1 MKKRILSALLAL
13 VMVLALL
20 PATALAATAPNAS
33 SPGDSGRTNV
43 RYYDKKQPTLLDASG
58 QSIGPGWY
66 YQFQMDVGNNRKE
79 TRYAEITY
87 GVVSGNSTSGTW
99 YASADAALASQ
110 ASFTLLDN
118 QNISTLAKNLTV
130 DTNGHTLSITS
141 ADMTKVTSLTVT
153 DARYAAAQKAGLSGS
168 QGSVNWSINN
178 NSNGTQSFTLT
189 LRNGG
194 KLSGSVTL
202 INPANHTITMTD
214 YAQISGSVNMSGN
227 ATNTNAQN
235 VSLSNNCEITGK
247 VTLTGNSS
255 RVNVASSKLTGGLS
269 LTGTGTQLMVNGI
282 VSKVGA
288 VTLSSGTAT
297 TGANA
302 TVTISQGTVD
312 SIAQDS
318 TDKLKSPIKITV
330 GENGSV
336 SGATTIDKS
345 ATIIVN
351 QGTMGAVTLPS
362 GSLTVNGPS
371 ARLGALTLNGTG
383 NTTFKVAGTGNSITN
398 VSAGNGTSLSVDIAA
413 EISNT
418 FGAVSLNGYKG
429 HGIKGGTYTSTA
441 PTADALANSGNEALI
456 YQCVGGGST
465 TFYTSAQLA
474 DGLYK
479 QVTTTGT
486 LTIVGQDTNSTIKGV
501 ITFTRGTNEAGKL
514 NYYGVTTIAMLPN
527 KALGTVVATW
537 TDTTHG
543 NKTYNAGGSYDAP
556 QGGGNVTL
564 STQGASQVVTKINGL
579 GVLTTGDNA
588 NITASLNG
596 NVITLSGAVKPI
608 GGIASFQLN
617 LLTDLVNSDTQKQVE
632 IPVWVNYDTVNKR
645 TFFGNQANLTGGLTV
660 NADGSRLTLF
670 DGSTYYTLNGSGLR
684 VMDEN
689 FKTDVDPTGAVK
701 ATYTGTGDAATKQYV
716 ANLIQGT
723 LDEDTAASFD
733 WRRSTAVKQAVNAV
747 QAGITSSQVQ
757 NWRDQAQRKAWQN
770 HYSGSP
776 TKDQYTTDPV
786 SKDYTEVYLVPYL
799 NVTASKFNQNGTLT
813 AALSVYY
820 RVEVRKGSDATTAI
834 EVQAGRAL
842 GTLGEEF
849 DIGVVVKFG
858 GTLNTMLTAGNNNAY
873 MRQDDTYVYKNDS
886 DKAFT
891 ISHSGRTGLGT
902 IVIDQTAPLVML
914 ERNRGAT
921 NTTHVGKGQT
931 AYYTTL
937 QAAVNDTQPQPKN
950 HEDRITVLNGYK
962 ASDSIDVT
970 GLARTFYI
978 KAEGNTTLTRASNN
992 FTMTPDTTGSLWT
1005 VQLAKETATGTVAI
1019 YVTDVANGN
1028 ASASIVRAKAGDTV
1042 TITTNPNSGYYTLG
1056 VSAVG
1061 SNNTSIA
1068 VSGSGNSWSFKV
1080 PDNVVSVTVTPNFGV
1095 GGGQVSINVNNA
1107 TNGSATVSSG
1117 TNNVTQGSTITVYT
1131 VPRAGYRA
1139 TGVSVYFN
1147 NGTSVNATNTG
1158 TNTWVFTVPA
1168 GATTATVTPSFTVE
1182 TGLPFTDVGSNDF
1195 YLQYVNFVYK
1205 HGMMEGFG
1213 NKYTFNGNGNV
1224 TRAQIVLIL
1233 YRLSG
1238 SPSVSGVTKFSDVPA
1253 NQWYSAAV
1261 AWASNNNIVNGR
1273 SNSIFDPG
1281 TAVTRQELAAI
1292 LYRYNNYRGLSNGN
1306 LSNLSQFTDRGYVQ
1320 SYAKEAMQWA
1330 VGNGIIS
1337 GTTNTTLSPNGTAI
1351 RYQAAAMLTRYCQN
1365 FLKMS

>member
-20 PATALAATAPNAS
+20 PATVFAAAAETGKTS
-33 SPGDSGRTNV
+33 V
-43 RYYDKKQPTLLDASG
+43 RYYDKVQPNLLDESG
-58 QSIGPGWY
+58 QKIGPGWY
-66 YQFQMDVGNNRKE
+66 YQFQMDVSNNRKE
-79 TRYAEITY
+79 TRYAKVDT
-87 GVVSGNSTSGTW
+87 GVVTGTSTSGTW
-99 YASADAALASQ
+99 YESADAALAKGQ
-110 ASFTLLDN
+110 TSFTLLSD
-118 QNISTLAKNLTV
+118 QTISGTLDRNLTV
-130 DTNGHTLSITS
+130 DTNGRMLTVGN
-141 ADMTKVTSLTVT
+141 ADMAKVTSLTVT
-153 DARYAAAQKAGLSGS
+153 DARYAAAQKVGDNTVS
-168 QGSVNWSINN
+168 QGAVSWNLDTSGT
-178 NSNGTQSFTLT
+178 GTQSFTLT

-194 KLSGSVTL
+194 QLSGGVSLT
-202 INPANHTITMTD
+202 NPANHTITMTD
-214 YAQISGSVNMSGN
+214 YAKIGGNVTMSGN
-227 ATNTNAQN
+227 AATNANAQN
-235 VSLSNNCEITGK
+235 VSLSNYSKITGA
-247 VTLTGNSS
+247 VELTGNSS
-255 RVNVASSKLTGGLS
+255 RVNVASSEMGALTLK
-269 LTGTGTQLMVNGI
+269 GTGTQLTVNGI
-282 VSKVGA
+282 ISKVGA
-288 VTLSSGTAT
+288 VTLNSAQSKT
-297 TGANA
+297 TGTNA
-302 TVTISQGTVD
+302 TVNISQGQVE
-312 SIAQDS
+312 SITQTAD
-318 TDKLKSPIKITV
+318 DLKSNIKITV

-336 SGATTIDKS
+336 GTITIVNGADIT
-345 ATIIVN
+345 VN
-351 QGTMGAVTLPS
+351 QGSTGTITLPS
-362 GSLTVNGPS
+362 GTLTVNGPS
-371 ARLGALTLNGTG
+371 ARLGALNLNGTG
-383 NTTFKVAGTGNSITN
+383 NTTFKVAGTGNSITSVN
-398 VSAGNGTSLSVDIAA
+398 ASNGTSLKVDIAA

-418 FGAVSLNGYKG
+418 FGAVSLDGYKG

-456 YQCVGGGST
+456 YQATDSSKVT

-479 QVTTTGT
+479 QATKGGT
-486 LTIVGQDTNSTIKGV
+486 LTIVGQATTSSPSGV
-501 ITFTRGTNEAGKL
+501 ITFMRGTNKAGEL
-514 NYYGVTTIAMLPN
+514 NYYGVTTIPMLPN
-527 KALGTVVATW
+527 KALGTPVATW
-537 TDTTHG
+537 TDTTNK
-543 NKTYNAGGSYDAP
+543 NKTYNAGGSYDVP

-579 GVLTTGDNA
+579 STATGTDVNH

-596 NVITLSGAVKPI
+596 NVITLSGAVEPI
-608 GGIASFQLN
+608 GGIATFQLN
-617 LLTDLVNSDTQKQVE
+617 LLTDLVDENQKQVI
-632 IPVWVNYDTVNKR
+632 IPVWVNYNSVNKR
-645 TFFGNQANLTGGLTV
+645 TYFGNQTLDGGLTV

-689 FKTDVDPTGAVK
+689 FTTSAADDGGVV

-723 LDEDTAASFD
+723 GSSFN
-733 WRRSTAVKQAVNAV
+733 WKNSTAVKQAVNAV

-786 SKDYTEVYLVPYL
+786 SSGYTDVWLVPYL
-799 NVTASKFNQNGTLT
+799 NVTASKYNQNGTLT

-820 RVEVRKGSDATTAI
+820 RVEVRKGSDAATAI

-849 DIGVVVKFG
+849 GTGVVVKFSND
-858 GTLNTMLTAGNNNAY
+858 LNNQINLNGNNAY
-873 MRQDDTYVYKNDS
+873 MRQDDTYVYQNSS
-886 DKAFT
+886 DGFT

-914 ERNRGAT
+914 ERKSGAP
-921 NTTHVGKGQT
+921 NTTHVPAGT
-931 AYYTTL
+931 IAYYTTL

-950 HEDRITVLNGYK
+950 YEDVITVLNGYK

-1168 GATTATVTPSFTVE
+1168 GATTATVTPSFAVE

-1292 LYRYNNYRGLSNGN
+1292 LYRYNNYRGLGNGN

>member
-20 PATALAATAPNAS
+20 PATVFAAAAETGKTS
-33 SPGDSGRTNV
+33 V
-43 RYYDKKQPTLLDASG
+43 RYYDKVQTNLKHEDGTSEV
-58 QSIGPGWY
+58 GPGWY
-66 YQFQMDVGNNRKE
+66 YQFQYDLGSGKKE
-79 TRYAEITY
+79 TRYAPIGY
-87 GVVSGNSTSGTW
+87 GVVTGTSTSGTW
-99 YASADAALASQ
+99 YQDVNAALAKGQ
-110 ASFTLLDN
+110 TSFTLLNN
-118 QNISTLAKNLTV
+118 QNISGTLGRNLTV
-130 DTNGHTLSITS
+130 DTNGHTLTIGT
-141 ADMTKVTSLTVT
+141 ADMTKVTSLIVE
-153 DARYAAAQKAGLSGS
+153 DSQYAAAMKAGRSAD
-168 QGSVNWSINN
+168 QGAVNWDIV
-178 NSNGTQSFTLT
+178 NSGTGTQTFTLT
-189 LRNGG
+189 LRDGG
-194 KLSGSVTL
+194 QLSGRVQLT
-202 INPANHTITMTD
+202 NYANHTISMKD
-214 YAQISGSVNMSGN
+214 YAKLYGSVEMSGN
-227 ATNTNAQN
+227 ATTHANAQN
-235 VSLSNNCEITGK
+235 VSLSNNCKITGT
-247 VTLTGNSS
+247 VTLTGNST
-255 RVNVASSKLTGGLS
+255 RVSVTSSEMGALT

-282 VSKVGA
+282 ISKVGA
-288 VTLSSGTAT
+288 VTLSSGQSKT
-297 TGANA
+297 TGTNA
-302 TVTISQGTVD
+302 TVNISQGQVE
-312 SIAQDS
+312 SITQT
-318 TDKLKSPIKITV
+318 TDNLKSNIKITV
-330 GENGSV
+330 GENGSAGGITIKN
-336 SGATTIDKS
+336 GADIT
-345 ATIIVN
+345 VN
-351 QGTMGAVTLPS
+351 QGSTGAITLPS
-362 GSLTVNGPS
+362 GTLTVNGPS

-383 NTTFKVAGTGNSITN
+383 NTTFKVAGTGNSIN
-398 VSAGNGTSLSVDIAA
+398 SVSASNGASLKVDIAA

-418 FGAVSLNGYKG
+418 FGAVSLGGYKG

-456 YQCVGGGST
+456 YQATDSSNVT

-479 QVTTTGT
+479 QATKSGT
-486 LTIVGQDTNSTIKGV
+486 LTIVGQTTGAQGT
-501 ITFTRGTNEAGKL
+501 ITFKRGSDVAGVL
-514 NYYGVTTIAMLPN
+514 TYRGVTTIPMLPN
-527 KALGTVVATW
+527 KALGTPVATW
-537 TDTTHG
+537 TDTTNK
-543 NKTYNAGGSYDAP
+543 NKTYNAGGSYDVP
-556 QGGGNVTL
+556 QGVSGTNFVL
-564 STQGASQVVTKINGL
+564 ATQGASQVVTKINGL
-579 GVLTTGDNA
+579 NLATGTGANH

-596 NVITLSGAVKPI
+596 NVITLSGAVEPI

-617 LLTDLVNSDTQKQVE
+617 LLTDLVDENQKQVI
-632 IPVWVNYDTVNKR
+632 IPVWVNYNSVNKR
-645 TFFGNQANLTGGLTV
+645 TYFGNQTLDGGLTV

-689 FKTDVDPTGAVK
+689 FTTSAAGNGGVV

-723 LDEDTAASFD
+723 LDGDTAASFN
-733 WRRSTAVKQAVNAV
+733 WSCSTAVKQAVNAV

-776 TKDQYTTDPV
+776 TKDQYTTDRV

-799 NVTASKFNQNGTLT
+799 NVTASKFNRNGTLT

-820 RVEVRKGSDATTAI
+820 RVEVRKDGDATTAI

-858 GTLNTMLTAGNNNAY
+858 STLNAMLTAGNNNAY

-914 ERNRGAT
+914 ERDGDAT

-937 QAAVNDTQPQPKN
+937 QAAVNDTQPQPK
-950 HEDRITVLNGYK
+950 HYEDRITVLNGYK

>member
-20 PATALAATAPNAS
+20 PATVFAAAAETGKTS
-33 SPGDSGRTNV
+33 V
-43 RYYDKKQPTLLDASG
+43 RYYDKVQPNLLDESG
-58 QSIGPGWY
+58 QKIGPGWY
-66 YQFQMDVGNNRKE
+66 YQFQMDVSNNRKE
-79 TRYAEITY
+79 TRYAKVDT
-87 GVVSGNSTSGTW
+87 GVVTGTSTSGTW
-99 YASADAALASQ
+99 YESADAALAKGQ
-110 ASFTLLDN
+110 TSFTLLSD
-118 QNISTLAKNLTV
+118 QTISGTLDRNLTV
-130 DTNGHTLSITS
+130 DTNGRMLTVGN
-141 ADMTKVTSLTVT
+141 ADMAKVTSLTVT
-153 DARYAAAQKAGLSGS
+153 DARYAAAQKVGDNTVS
-168 QGSVNWSINN
+168 QGAVSWNLD
-178 NSNGTQSFTLT
+178 NSGTGTQSFTLT

-194 KLSGSVTL
+194 QLSGGVGLT
-202 INPANHTITMTD
+202 NPANHTITMTD
-214 YAQISGSVNMSGN
+214 YAKIGGNVTMSGN
-227 ATNTNAQN
+227 AATNANAQN
-235 VSLSNNCEITGK
+235 VSLSNYSKITGA
-247 VTLTGNSS
+247 VELTGNSS
-255 RVNVASSKLTGGLS
+255 RVNVASSEMGALTLK
-269 LTGTGTQLMVNGI
+269 GTGTQLTVNGI
-282 VSKVGA
+282 ISKVGA
-288 VTLSSGTAT
+288 VTLNSAQSKT
-297 TGANA
+297 TGTNA
-302 TVTISQGTVD
+302 TVNISQGQVE
-312 SIAQDS
+312 SITQTAD
-318 TDKLKSPIKITV
+318 DLKSNIKITV

-336 SGATTIDKS
+336 GTITIVNGADIT
-345 ATIIVN
+345 VN
-351 QGTMGAVTLPS
+351 QGSTGTITLPS
-362 GSLTVNGPS
+362 GTLTVNGPS
-371 ARLGALTLNGTG
+371 ARLGALNLNGTG
-383 NTTFKVAGTGNSITN
+383 NTTFKVAGTGNSITSVN
-398 VSAGNGTSLSVDIAA
+398 ASNGTSLKVDIAA

-418 FGAVSLNGYKG
+418 FGAVSLDGYKG

-456 YQCVGGGST
+456 YQATDSSKVT

-479 QVTTTGT
+479 QATKGGT
-486 LTIVGQDTNSTIKGV
+486 LTIVGQATTSSPSGV
-501 ITFTRGTNEAGKL
+501 ITFMRGTNKAGEL
-514 NYYGVTTIAMLPN
+514 NYYGVTTIPMLPN
-527 KALGTVVATW
+527 KALGTPVATW
-537 TDTTHG
+537 TDTTNK
-543 NKTYNAGGSYDAP
+543 NKTYNAGGSYDVP

-579 GVLTTGDNA
+579 STATGTDVNH

-596 NVITLSGAVKPI
+596 NVITLSGAVEPI
-608 GGIASFQLN
+608 GGIATFQLN
-617 LLTDLVNSDTQKQVE
+617 LLTDLVDENQKQVI
-632 IPVWVNYDTVNKR
+632 IPVWVNYNSVNKR
-645 TFFGNQANLTGGLTV
+645 TYFGNQTLDGGLTV

-689 FKTDVDPTGAVK
+689 FTTSAADDGGVV

-723 LDEDTAASFD
+723 GSSFN
-733 WRRSTAVKQAVNAV
+733 WKNSTAVKQAVNAV

-786 SKDYTEVYLVPYL
+786 SSGYTDVWLVPYL
-799 NVTASKFNQNGTLT
+799 NVTASKYNQNGTLT

-820 RVEVRKGSDATTAI
+820 RVEVRKGSDAATAI

-849 DIGVVVKFG
+849 GTGVVVKFSND
-858 GTLNTMLTAGNNNAY
+858 LNNQINLNGNNAY
-873 MRQDDTYVYKNDS
+873 MRQDDTYVYQNSS
-886 DKAFT
+886 DGFT

-914 ERNRGAT
+914 ERKSGAP
-921 NTTHVGKGQT
+921 NTTHVPAGT
-931 AYYTTL
+931 IAYYTTL

-950 HEDRITVLNGYK
+950 YEDVITVLNGYK

-1168 GATTATVTPSFTVE
+1168 GATTATVTPSFAVE

-1292 LYRYNNYRGLSNGN
+1292 LYRYNNYRGLGNGN

>member
-20 PATALAATAPNAS
+20 PATVFAAAAETGKTS
-33 SPGDSGRTNV
+33 V
-43 RYYDKKQPTLLDASG
+43 RYYDKVQPNLLDESG
-58 QSIGPGWY
+58 QKIGPGWY
-66 YQFQMDVGNNRKE
+66 YQFQMDVSNNRKE
-79 TRYAEITY
+79 TRYAKVDT
-87 GVVSGNSTSGTW
+87 GVVTGTSTSGTW
-99 YASADAALASQ
+99 YESADAALAKGQ
-110 ASFTLLDN
+110 TSFTLLSD
-118 QNISTLAKNLTV
+118 QTISGTLDRNLTV
-130 DTNGHTLSITS
+130 DTNGRMLTVGN
-141 ADMTKVTSLTVT
+141 ADMAKVTSLTVT
-153 DARYAAAQKAGLSGS
+153 DARYAAAQKVGDNTVS
-168 QGSVNWSINN
+168 QGAVSWNLD
-178 NSNGTQSFTLT
+178 NSGTGTQSFTLT

-194 KLSGSVTL
+194 QLSGSVSLT
-202 INPANHTITMTD
+202 NPANHTITMTD
-214 YAQISGSVNMSGN
+214 YAKIGGNVTMSGN
-227 ATNTNAQN
+227 AATNANAQN
-235 VSLSNNCEITGK
+235 VSLSNYSKITGA
-247 VTLTGNSS
+247 VELTGNSS
-255 RVNVASSKLTGGLS
+255 RVNVASSEMGALTLK
-269 LTGTGTQLMVNGI
+269 GTGTQLTVNGI
-282 VSKVGA
+282 ISKVGA
-288 VTLSSGTAT
+288 VTLNSAQSKT
-297 TGANA
+297 TGTNA
-302 TVTISQGTVD
+302 TVNISQGQVE
-312 SIAQDS
+312 SITQTAD
-318 TDKLKSPIKITV
+318 DLKSNIKITV

-336 SGATTIDKS
+336 GTITIVNGADIT
-345 ATIIVN
+345 VN
-351 QGTMGAVTLPS
+351 QGSTGTITLPS
-362 GSLTVNGPS
+362 GTLTVNGPS
-371 ARLGALTLNGTG
+371 ARLGALNLNGTG
-383 NTTFKVAGTGNSITN
+383 NTTFKVAGTGNSITSVN
-398 VSAGNGTSLSVDIAA
+398 ASNGTSLKVDIAA

-418 FGAVSLNGYKG
+418 FGAVSLDGYKG

-456 YQCVGGGST
+456 YQATDSSKVT

-479 QVTTTGT
+479 QATKGGT
-486 LTIVGQDTNSTIKGV
+486 LTIVGQATTSSPSGV
-501 ITFTRGTNEAGKL
+501 ITFMRGTNKAGEL
-514 NYYGVTTIAMLPN
+514 NYYGVTTIPMLPN
-527 KALGTVVATW
+527 KALGTPVATW
-537 TDTTHG
+537 TDTTNK
-543 NKTYNAGGSYDAP
+543 NKTYNAGGSYDVP

-579 GVLTTGDNA
+579 STATGTDVNH

-596 NVITLSGAVKPI
+596 NVITLSGAVEPI
-608 GGIASFQLN
+608 GGIATFQLN
-617 LLTDLVNSDTQKQVE
+617 LLTDLVDENQKQVI
-632 IPVWVNYDTVNKR
+632 IPVWVNYNSVNKR
-645 TFFGNQANLTGGLTV
+645 TYFGNQTLDGGLTV

-689 FKTDVDPTGAVK
+689 FTTSAADDGGVV

-723 LDEDTAASFD
+723 GSSFN
-733 WRRSTAVKQAVNAV
+733 WKNSTAVKQAVNAV

-786 SKDYTEVYLVPYL
+786 SSGYTDVWLVPYL
-799 NVTASKFNQNGTLT
+799 NVTASKYNQNGTLT

-820 RVEVRKGSDATTAI
+820 RVEVRKGSDAATAI

-849 DIGVVVKFG
+849 GTGVVVKFSND
-858 GTLNTMLTAGNNNAY
+858 LNNQINLNGNNAY
-873 MRQDDTYVYKNDS
+873 MRQDDTYVYQNSS
-886 DKAFT
+886 DGFT

-914 ERNRGAT
+914 ERKSGAP
-921 NTTHVGKGQT
+921 NTTHVPAGT
-931 AYYTTL
+931 IAYYTTL

-950 HEDRITVLNGYK
+950 YEDVITVLNGYK

-1168 GATTATVTPSFTVE
+1168 GATTATVTPSFAVE

-1292 LYRYNNYRGLSNGN
+1292 LYRYNNYRGLGNGN

>member
-20 PATALAATAPNAS
+20 PATAFAATSAE
-33 SPGDSGRTNV
+33 SGRTSV
-43 RYYDKKQPTLLDASG
+43 RYYDKIQPTLLDAG
-58 QSIGPGWY
+58 GAPIGPGWY
-66 YQFQMDVGNNRKE
+66 YQFQMNVGSNRKE
-79 TRYAEITY
+79 TRYAQVNSGVIT
-87 GVVSGNSTSGTW
+87 GTSTSGTW
-99 YASADAALASQ
+99 YESAQAALDKGQ
-110 ASFTLLDN
+110 ASFTLLGN
-118 QNISTLAKNLTV
+118 ESISGLSRNLTV
-130 DTNGHTLSITS
+130 DTNGHTLTIGT
-141 ADMTKVTSLTVT
+141 ADMTKVTSLIVE
-153 DARYAAAQKAGLSGS
+153 DSQYATAMKAGRSAD
-168 QGSVNWSINN
+168 QGAVNWNIV
-178 NSNGTQSFTLT
+178 NSGTGTQTFTLT
-189 LRNGG
+189 LRDGG
-194 KLSGSVTL
+194 QLSGGVQLT
-202 INPANHTITMTD
+202 NYANHTISMKD
-214 YAQISGSVNMSGN
+214 YAKLHGSVEMSGN
-227 ATNTNAQN
+227 ATTHANAQN
-235 VSLSNNCEITGK
+235 VTLDNHSEITGT
-247 VTLTGNSS
+247 VTLTGNST
-255 RVNVASSKLTGGLS
+255 RVSVTSSKMGALT
-269 LTGTGTQLMVNGI
+269 LTGTGTQLAVNGI
-282 VSKVGA
+282 ISEVGA
-288 VTLSSGTAT
+288 VTLSSGQLKD
-297 TGANA
+297 TGTNA
-302 TVTISQGTVD
+302 TVNISQGHVE
-312 SIAQDS
+312 SITQT
-318 TDKLKSPIKITV
+318 TDNLKSNIKITV
-330 GENGSV
+330 GENGTV
-336 SGATTIDKS
+336 AG
-345 ATIIVN
+345 ATIIKNNADIVVN
-351 QGTMGAVTLPS
+351 RGKMGSVTLPT

-371 ARLGALTLNGTG
+371 ASLGALNLNDGG
-383 NTTFKVAGTGNSITN
+383 NTTFKVTGSGNAIES
-398 VSAGNGTSLSVDIAA
+398 VSASNGASLKVDIAA
-413 EISNT
+413 EPTNT
-418 FGAVSLNGYKG
+418 FGNVTLTGYKG
-429 HGIKGGTYTSTA
+429 HGIKGGTYTGIA

-479 QVTTTGT
+479 QATTKGT
-486 LTIVGQDTNSTIKGV
+486 LTIVGQTAGSTPAGT
-501 ITFTRGTNEAGKL
+501 ITFMRGTNTAGVL
-514 NYYGVTTIAMLPN
+514 NYYGVTTIARLPD
-527 KALGTVVATW
+527 KALGTPVATW
-537 TDTTHG
+537 TDKS
-543 NKTYNAGGSYDAP
+543 NRTYNAGSSYDVP
-556 QGGGNVTL
+556 QNGGNVTL
-564 STQGASQVVTKINGL
+564 TTQGASQVVTKINGVKAS
-579 GVLTTGDNA
+579 GVNG
-588 NITASLNG
+588 NITVSLNG
-596 NVITLSGAVKPI
+596 NVITLSGAVNPI
-608 GGIASFQLN
+608 GGIASFELK
-617 LLTDLVNSDTQKQVE
+617 LLTDLVDDNQRQVE
-632 IPVWVNYDTVNKR
+632 IPVWVNYDSVNGR
-645 TFFGNQANLTGGLTV
+645 TYFGNQYDTLTGGLTV

-689 FKTDVDPTGAVK
+689 FTTTVDAAGKVK
-701 ATYTGTGDAATKQYV
+701 ATYTGQGDAATKQYV
-716 ANLIQGT
+716 ADLIENDGS
-723 LDEDTAASFD
+723 SFD
-733 WRRSTAVKQAVNAV
+733 WSGSTAVKQAVNAV
-747 QAGITSSQVQ
+747 QAGITSSQIQ

-770 HYSGSP
+770 TYAGSP
-776 TKDQYTTDPV
+776 TKDKYTTDEA
-786 SKDYTEVYLVPYL
+786 SKYYTEVVLVPYL
-799 NVTASKFNQNGTLT
+799 NVTASNFNQNGTLT

-820 RVEVRKGSDATTAI
+820 RVEVKSTKAGQNPI
-834 EVQAGRAL
+834 EVQAGRAMSN
-842 GTLGEEF
+842 LGEELGT
-849 DIGVVVKFG
+849 GVVVKFSDE
-858 GTLNTMLTAGNNNAY
+858 LNKVLTSNGANNAY
-873 MRQDDTYVYKNDS
+873 MRQDDTYVYKNGTGNV
-886 DKAFT
+886 FT

-914 ERNRGAT
+914 ERSNGAT
-921 NTTHVGKGQT
+921 NTTHVPAGAI

>member
-20 PATALAATAPNAS
+20 PATVFAAAVAETGKTS
-33 SPGDSGRTNV
+33 V
-43 RYYDKKQPTLLDASG
+43 RYYDKVQPNLLDESG
-58 QSIGPGWY
+58 QKIGPGWY

-79 TRYAEITY
+79 TRYAKVDT
-87 GVVSGNSTSGTW
+87 GVVTGTSTSGTW
-99 YASADAALASQ
+99 YESADAALAKGQ
-110 ASFTLLDN
+110 TSFTLLSN
-118 QNISTLAKNLTV
+118 QTISGLNRNLTV
-130 DTNGHTLSITS
+130 DTNGSTLNISG

-153 DARYAAAQKAGLSGS
+153 DARYAAAQKVGDNTVS
-168 QGSVNWSINN
+168 QGAVSWNLD
-178 NSNGTQSFTLT
+178 NSGTGTQSFTLT

-194 KLSGSVTL
+194 QLSGGVSLT
-202 INPANHTITMTD
+202 NPANHTITMTD
-214 YAQISGSVNMSGN
+214 YAKIEGSVTMSGN
-227 ATNTNAQN
+227 AATNANAQN
-235 VSLSNNCEITGK
+235 VSLSNYSKITGA
-247 VTLTGNSS
+247 VELTGNSS
-255 RVNVASSKLTGGLS
+255 RVNVASSEMGALTLK
-269 LTGTGTQLMVNGI
+269 GTGTQLTVNGI
-282 VSKVGA
+282 ISKVGA
-288 VTLSSGTAT
+288 VTLNSDQSKT
-297 TGANA
+297 TGTNA
-302 TVTISQGTVD
+302 TVNISQGQVE
-312 SIAQDS
+312 SITQT
-318 TDKLKSPIKITV
+318 TDDLKSNIKITV

-336 SGATTIDKS
+336 GAIMIVNGADIT
-345 ATIIVN
+345 VN
-351 QGTMGAVTLPS
+351 QGSTGAITLPS
-362 GSLTVNGPS
+362 GTLTVNGPS
-371 ARLGALTLNGTG
+371 ARLGALTLNSTG
-383 NTTFKVAGTGNSITN
+383 NTTFKVAGTGNSITSVN
-398 VSAGNGTSLSVDIAA
+398 ASNGTSLKVDIAA

-418 FGAVSLNGYKG
+418 FGAVSLDGYKG
-429 HGIKGGTYTSTA
+429 HGIKGGTYTGTA

-645 TFFGNQANLTGGLTV
+645 TFFGNQVNLTGGLTV

-689 FKTDVDPTGAVK
+689 FKTDVDPAGAVK

-723 LDEDTAASFD
+723 LDGDTAASFD
-733 WRRSTAVKQAVNAV
+733 WSRSTAVKQAVNAV

-799 NVTASKFNQNGTLT
+799 NVTASKYNQNGTLT

-820 RVEVRKGSDATTAI
+820 RVEVRKGNDADTAI

-849 DIGVVVKFG
+849 DTGVVVKFG
-858 GTLNTMLTAGNNNAY
+858 STLNTMLTAGNNNAY
-873 MRQDDTYVYKNDS
+873 MRQDDTYVYKNDAT
-886 DKAFT
+886 DGNKFT

-914 ERNRGAT
+914 ERSRGAT
-921 NTTHVGKGQT
+921 NTTHVPAGAI

-937 QAAVNDTQPQPKN
+937 QAAVNDTQPQPKD
-950 HEDRITVLNGYK
+950 HVDRITVLNGYK

-1337 GTTNTTLSPNGTAI
+1337 GTTNTTLSPTGTAI

>member
-20 PATALAATAPNAS
+20 PATVFAAAAETGKTS
-33 SPGDSGRTNV
+33 V
-43 RYYDKKQPTLLDASG
+43 RYYDKVQPNLKHESEG
-58 QSIGPGWY
+58 QDVGPGWF
-66 YQFQMDVGNNRKE
+66 FQTQVTLSDGKKE
-79 TRYAEITY
+79 TRYAEVTY
-87 GVVSGNSTSGTW
+87 GVVTGTSTSGTW
-99 YASADAALASQ
+99 YQDVDAALAKGQ
-110 ASFTLLDN
+110 TSFTLLSG
-118 QNISTLAKNLTV
+118 QTISGTLDRNLTV

-141 ADMTKVTSLTVT
+141 ADMTKVTSLIVE
-153 DARYAAAQKAGLSGS
+153 DSQYAAAQKAGLSGS

-178 NSNGTQSFTLT
+178 DSNGTQSFTLT

-255 RVNVASSKLTGGLS
+255 RVNVASSKLTGGLN

-318 TDKLKSPIKITV
+318 ADKLKSPIKITV

-351 QGTMGAVTLPS
+351 QGTMGAVALPS

-371 ARLGALTLNGTG
+371 ARLGTLTLIGTG
-383 NTTFKVAGTGNSITN
+383 NTTFKVAGTGNSITS
-398 VSAGNGTSLSVDIAA
+398 VSASNGTSLKVDIAA

-418 FGAVSLNGYKG
+418 FGDVRLDGYKG
-429 HGIKGGTYTSTA
+429 HGIKGGTYTGTA

-456 YQCVGGGST
+456 YRATDNSNVT

-479 QVTTTGT
+479 QATKGGT
-486 LTIVGQDTNSTIKGV
+486 LTIVGQTAGTSGT
-501 ITFTRGTNEAGKL
+501 ITFKRGSDVAGVL
-514 NYYGVTTIAMLPN
+514 TYQGVTTIPMLPN
-527 KALGTVVATW
+527 KALGTPVATW
-537 TDTTHG
+537 TDTTNK
-543 NKTYNAGGSYDAP
+543 NKTYNAGGSYDVP
-556 QGGGNVTL
+556 QGVSGTNFVL
-564 STQGASQVVTKINGL
+564 ATQGASQVVTKINGL
-579 GVLTTGDNA
+579 NLATGTGANH

-596 NVITLSGAVKPI
+596 NVITLSGAVEPI

-617 LLTDLVNSDTQKQVE
+617 LLTDLVDENQRQVI
-632 IPVWVNYDTVNKR
+632 IPVWVNYNSVNKR
-645 TFFGNQANLTGGLTV
+645 TYFGNQTLDGGLTV

-689 FKTDVDPTGAVK
+689 FTTSAADDGGVV

-723 LDEDTAASFD
+723 GSSFN
-733 WRRSTAVKQAVNAV
+733 WKNSTAVKQAVNAV

-786 SKDYTEVYLVPYL
+786 SSGYTQVWLVPYL
-799 NVTASKFNQNGTLT
+799 NVTASKYNQNGTLT

-820 RVEVRKGSDATTAI
+820 RVEVRDTNGGKPI

-849 DIGVVVKFG
+849 GTGVVVKFSDE
-858 GTLNTMLTAGNNNAY
+858 LNKVLTSNGNNNAY
-873 MRQDDTYVYKNDS
+873 MRQDDTYVYKNGTGNV
-886 DKAFT
+886 FT

-914 ERNRGAT
+914 ERSNGAM
-921 NTTHVGKGQT
+921 NTTHVGEGKT

>member
-20 PATALAATAPNAS
+20 PATVFAAAAAETGKTS
-33 SPGDSGRTNV
+33 V
-43 RYYDKKQPTLLDASG
+43 RYYDKVQPNLLDGNG
-58 QSIGPGWY
+58 QKIGPGWY
-66 YQFQMDVGNNRKE
+66 YQFQMDVDNNRKE
-79 TRYAEITY
+79 TRYAKVDT
-87 GVVSGNSTSGTW
+87 GVVTGTSTSGTW
-99 YASADAALASQ
+99 YESAEAALAKGQ
-110 ASFTLLDN
+110 TSFTLLND
-118 QNISTLAKNLTV
+118 QTISGLSRNLTV
-130 DTNGHTLSITS
+130 DTNGRTLYISG

-178 NSNGTQSFTLT
+178 DSNGTQSFTLT

-227 ATNTNAQN
+227 AATNANAQN
-235 VSLSNNCEITGK
+235 VSLSNYSKITGT

-255 RVNVASSKLTGGLS
+255 RVNVASSEMGDLTLK
-269 LTGTGTQLMVNGI
+269 GTGTQLTVNGI
-282 VSKVGA
+282 ISKVGA
-288 VTLSSGTAT
+288 VALNSAQSKT
-297 TGANA
+297 TGTNA
-302 TVTISQGTVD
+302 TVNISQGRVE
-312 SIAQDS
+312 SITQT
-318 TDKLKSPIKITV
+318 TDDLKSNIKITV

-336 SGATTIDKS
+336 GAIMIVNGADIT
-345 ATIIVN
+345 VN
-351 QGTMGAVTLPS
+351 QGSTGAITLPS
-362 GSLTVNGPS
+362 GTLTVNGPS
-371 ARLGALTLNGTG
+371 ARLGALTLNSTG
-383 NTTFKVAGTGNSITN
+383 NTTFKVAGTGNSIASVT
-398 VSAGNGTSLSVDIAA
+398 AQKGTSLKVDIAA

-418 FGAVSLNGYKG
+418 FGAVSLDGYKG
-429 HGIKGGTYTSTA
+429 HGIKGGTYKGTA

-456 YQCVGGGST
+456 YQATDDSSVT

-479 QVTTTGT
+479 QATKGGT
-486 LTIVGQDTNSTIKGV
+486 LTIVGQATTSSPSGV
-501 ITFTRGTNEAGKL
+501 ITFMRGTNKAGEL
-514 NYYGVTTIAMLPN
+514 NYYGVTTIPMLPN
-527 KALGTVVATW
+527 KALGTPVATW
-537 TDTTHG
+537 TDTSNQ
-543 NKTYNAGGSYDAP
+543 NKTYNAGGSYDVP
-556 QGGGNVTL
+556 QGGGNVIL

-579 GVLTTGDNA
+579 NLATGTGANH

-596 NVITLSGAVKPI
+596 NVITLSGAVEPI

-617 LLTDLVNSDTQKQVE
+617 LLTDLVDNDQKQII
-632 IPVWVNYDTVNKR
+632 IPVWVNYNSVNKR
-645 TFFGNQANLTGGLTV
+645 TYFGNQTLDGGLTV

-689 FKTDVDPTGAVK
+689 FTTSAATDGGVV

-723 LDEDTAASFD
+723 GSSFN
-733 WRRSTAVKQAVNAV
+733 WNNSTAVKQAVNAV

-776 TKDQYTTDPV
+776 TKDQYTTDSV
-786 SKDYTEVYLVPYL
+786 SSGYTQVWLVPYL
-799 NVTASKFNQNGTLT
+799 NVTASKYNQNGTLT

-820 RVEVRKGSDATTAI
+820 RVEVRDTNGGKPI

-849 DIGVVVKFG
+849 GTGVVVKFSND
-858 GTLNTMLTAGNNNAY
+858 LNSQINLNGNNAY
-873 MRQDDTYVYKNDS
+873 MRQDDTYVYQNSS
-886 DKAFT
+886 DGFT

-914 ERNRGAT
+914 ERSNGAT

>member
-20 PATALAATAPNAS
+20 PATVFAAAAAETGKTS
-33 SPGDSGRTNV
+33 V
-43 RYYDKKQPTLLDASG
+43 RYYDKVQPNLLDGNG
-58 QSIGPGWY
+58 QKIGPGWY
-66 YQFQMDVGNNRKE
+66 YQFQMDVDNNRKE
-79 TRYAEITY
+79 TRYAKVDT
-87 GVVSGNSTSGTW
+87 GVVTGTSTSGTW
-99 YASADAALASQ
+99 YESAEAALAKGQ
-110 ASFTLLDN
+110 TSFTLLND
-118 QNISTLAKNLTV
+118 QTISGLSRNLTV
-130 DTNGHTLSITS
+130 DTNGHMLTVSN
-141 ADMTKVTSLTVT
+141 ADMAKVTSLTVT

-178 NSNGTQSFTLT
+178 DSNGTQSFTLT

-202 INPANHTITMTD
+202 TNPANHTITMTD
-214 YAQISGSVNMSGN
+214 YAKIEGSVTMSGN
-227 ATNTNAQN
+227 AATNANAQN
-235 VSLSNNCEITGK
+235 VSLSNNCEITQL

-255 RVNVASSKLTGGLS
+255 RVNVASSEMGALTLK
-269 LTGTGTQLMVNGI
+269 GTGTQLMVNGI
-282 VSKVGA
+282 ISKVGA
-288 VTLSSGTAT
+288 VTLNSAQSKT
-297 TGANA
+297 TGTNA
-302 TVTISQGTVD
+302 TVNISQGQVK
-312 SIAQDS
+312 SITQTAD
-318 TDKLKSPIKITV
+318 DLKSNIKITV

-336 SGATTIDKS
+336 GAITIVNGADI
-345 ATIIVN
+345 TVN
-351 QGTMGAVTLPS
+351 QGSTGDITLPS
-362 GSLTVNGPS
+362 GTLTVNGPS

-383 NTTFKVAGTGNSITN
+383 NTTFKVAGTGNSITS
-398 VSAGNGTSLSVDIAA
+398 VSASNGTSLKVDIAA

-418 FGAVSLNGYKG
+418 FGDVRLDGYKG
-429 HGIKGGTYTSTA
+429 HGIKGGTYTRIA

-486 LTIVGQDTNSTIKGV
+486 LTIVGQGTNSRIKGV

-596 NVITLSGAVKPI
+596 NVITLSGAVKPT

-617 LLTDLVNSDTQKQVE
+617 LLTDLVDSDTQKQVE
-632 IPVWVNYDTVNKR
+632 IPVWVNYNTVNKR
-645 TFFGNQANLTGGLTV
+645 TFFGNQVNLTGGLTV

-689 FKTDVDPTGAVK
+689 FKTDVDPAGAVK

-723 LDEDTAASFD
+723 LDGDTAASFD
-733 WRRSTAVKQAVNAV
+733 WSRSTAVKQAVNAV

-776 TKDQYTTDPV
+776 TKDQYTTDSV

-858 GTLNTMLTAGNNNAY
+858 STLNTMLTAGNNNAY
-873 MRQDDTYVYKNDS
+873 MRQDDTYVYKNDAT
-886 DKAFT
+886 DGNKFT

-914 ERNRGAT
+914 ERSNGAT

>member
-20 PATALAATAPNAS
+20 PATVFAAAVAETGKTS
-33 SPGDSGRTNV
+33 V
-43 RYYDKKQPTLLDASG
+43 RYYDKVQPNLLDESG
-58 QSIGPGWY
+58 QKIGPGWY
-66 YQFQMDVGNNRKE
+66 YQFQMDVDNNRKE
-79 TRYAEITY
+79 TRYAKVDT
-87 GVVSGNSTSGTW
+87 GVVTGTSTSGTW
-99 YASADAALASQ
+99 YESADAALAKGQ
-110 ASFTLLDN
+110 TSFTLLSN
-118 QNISTLAKNLTV
+118 QTINNLNRNLTV
-130 DTNGHTLSITS
+130 DTNGYTLTIGT

-153 DARYAAAQKAGLSGS
+153 DARYAAAMKAGRSAD
-168 QGSVNWSINN
+168 QGAVNWSINN
-178 NSNGTQSFTLT
+178 NGTGTQSFTLT

-202 INPANHTITMTD
+202 TNPANHTITMTD
-214 YAQISGSVNMSGN
+214 YAEITSNVTMSGN
-227 ATNTNAQN
+227 AATNANAQN
-235 VSLSNNCEITGK
+235 VSLSNYSKITGA
-247 VTLTGNSS
+247 VELTGNSS
-255 RVNVASSKLTGGLS
+255 RVNVASSEMGALTLK
-269 LTGTGTQLMVNGI
+269 GTGTQLTVNGI
-282 VSKVGA
+282 ISKVGA
-288 VTLSSGTAT
+288 VTLNSAQSKT
-297 TGANA
+297 TGTNA
-302 TVTISQGTVD
+302 TVNISQGSVG
-312 SIAQDS
+312 SITQSADE
-318 TDKLKSPIKITV
+318 LKSNIKITV
-330 GENGSV
+330 GENGSAGNIRIEN
-336 SGATTIDKS
+336 GADIT
-345 ATIIVN
+345 VN
-351 QGTMGAVTLPS
+351 QGSAGDITLPS
-362 GSLTVNGPS
+362 GTLTVNGPS
-371 ARLGALTLNGTG
+371 ARLGALNLNGTG
-383 NTTFKVAGTGNSITN
+383 NTTFKVAGTGNSITS
-398 VSAGNGTSLSVDIAA
+398 VSASNGTSLKVDIAA

-418 FGAVSLNGYKG
+418 FGAVSLDGYKG
-429 HGIKGGTYTSTA
+429 HGIKGGTYKGTA

-456 YQCVGGGST
+456 YQATDSSEVT

-479 QVTTTGT
+479 QATKGGT
-486 LTIVGQDTNSTIKGV
+486 LTIVGQAATSSPSGV
-501 ITFTRGTNEAGKL
+501 ITFMRGTNKAGEL
-514 NYYGVTTIAMLPN
+514 NYYGVTTIPMLPN
-527 KALGTVVATW
+527 KALGTPVATW
-537 TDTTHG
+537 TDTTNK
-543 NKTYNAGGSYDAP
+543 NKTYNAGGSYDVP

-579 GVLTTGDNA
+579 NTATGTGANH

-596 NVITLSGAVKPI
+596 NVITLSGAVEPI
-608 GGIASFQLN
+608 GGIATFQLN
-617 LLTDLVNSDTQKQVE
+617 LLTDLVDENQKQVI
-632 IPVWVNYDTVNKR
+632 IPVWVNYNSVNKR
-645 TFFGNQANLTGGLTV
+645 TYFGNQTLDGGLTV

-689 FKTDVDPTGAVK
+689 FKTDVDPAGAVK

-723 LDEDTAASFD
+723 LSGDTPASFD
-733 WRRSTAVKQAVNAV
+733 WSNSTAVKQAVNAV

-820 RVEVRKGSDATTAI
+820 RVEVRKGSGATTAI

-858 GTLNTMLTAGNNNAY
+858 STLNTMLTAGNNNAY
-873 MRQDDTYVYKNDS
+873 MRQDDTYVYKNGTGN
-886 DKAFT
+886 AFT

-914 ERNRGAT
+914 ERSRGAT
-921 NTTHVGKGQT
+921 NTTHVPAGAI

-937 QAAVNDTQPQPKN
+937 QAAVNDTQPQPKD
-950 HEDRITVLNGYK
+950 HVDRITVLNGYK

>member
-20 PATALAATAPNAS
+20 PATVFAAAAETGKTS
-33 SPGDSGRTNV
+33 V
-43 RYYDKKQPTLLDASG
+43 RYYDKVQTNLKHEDGTSEV
-58 QSIGPGWY
+58 GPGWY
-66 YQFQMDVGNNRKE
+66 YQFQHDLGGGKKE
-79 TRYAEITY
+79 TRYAPINN
-87 GVVSGNSTSGTW
+87 GVVTGTSTSGTW
-99 YASADAALASQ
+99 YESAEAALAKGQ
-110 ASFTLLDN
+110 TSFTLLGDES
-118 QNISTLAKNLTV
+118 ISVLSRNLTV
-130 DTNGHTLSITS
+130 DTNGQTLTVGS

-153 DARYAAAQKAGLSGS
+153 DARYAAAMKAGDTTKTQGAVRWDIANSGA
-168 QGSVNWSINN
+168 
-178 NSNGTQSFTLT
+178 GTQSFTLT

-194 KLSGSVTL
+194 QLSGNVSLT
-202 INPANHTITMTD
+202 NPANHTITMTD
-214 YAQISGSVNMSGN
+214 YAKIEGSVTMSGN
-227 ATNTNAQN
+227 ATTNANAQN
-235 VSLSNNCEITGK
+235 VSLSNHSTITGS
-247 VTLTGNSS
+247 VELTGNSS
-255 RVNVASSKLTGGLS
+255 RVNVASSEMGALTLK
-269 LTGTGTQLMVNGI
+269 GTGTQLTVNGI
-282 VSKVGA
+282 ISKVGA
-288 VTLSSGTAT
+288 VTLNSDQSKT
-297 TGANA
+297 TGTNA
-302 TVTISQGTVD
+302 TVNISQGRVE
-312 SIAQDS
+312 SITQT
-318 TDKLKSPIKITV
+318 TDDLKSNIKITV

-336 SGATTIDKS
+336 GAITIVNGADI
-345 ATIIVN
+345 TVN
-351 QGTMGAVTLPS
+351 QGSTGAITLPS
-362 GSLTVNGPS
+362 GTLTVNGPS
-371 ARLGALTLNGTG
+371 ARLGVLTLNGTG
-383 NTTFKVAGTGNSITN
+383 NTTFKVAGTGNSIAS
-398 VSAGNGTSLSVDIAA
+398 VSAQKGTSLKVDIAA

-418 FGAVSLNGYKG
+418 FGAVSLDGYKG

-456 YQCVGGGST
+456 YQATDSSNVT

-479 QVTTTGT
+479 QATKGGT
-486 LTIVGQDTNSTIKGV
+486 LTIVGQATTSSPSGV
-501 ITFTRGTNEAGKL
+501 ITFMRGTNKAGEL
-514 NYYGVTTIAMLPN
+514 NYYGVTTIPMLPN
-527 KALGTVVATW
+527 KALGTPVATW
-537 TDTTHG
+537 TDTTNK
-543 NKTYNAGGSYDAP
+543 NKTYNAGGSYDVP

-579 GVLTTGDNA
+579 STATGTGVNH

-596 NVITLSGAVKPI
+596 NVITLSGAVEPI
-608 GGIASFQLN
+608 GGIATFQLN
-617 LLTDLVNSDTQKQVE
+617 LLTDLVDENQKQVI
-632 IPVWVNYDTVNKR
+632 IPVWVNYNSVNKR
-645 TFFGNQANLTGGLTV
+645 TYFGNQTLDGGLTV

-689 FKTDVDPTGAVK
+689 FTTSAADDGGVV

-723 LDEDTAASFD
+723 GSSFN
-733 WRRSTAVKQAVNAV
+733 WNNSTAVKQAVNAV

-786 SKDYTEVYLVPYL
+786 SSGYTDVWLVPYL
-799 NVTASKFNQNGTLT
+799 NVTASKYNQNGTLT

-820 RVEVRKGSDATTAI
+820 RVEVRKGNDAATAI

-849 DIGVVVKFG
+849 GTGVVVKFSND
-858 GTLNTMLTAGNNNAY
+858 LNTQINLNGNNAY
-873 MRQDDTYVYKNDS
+873 MRQDDTYVYQNSS
-886 DKAFT
+886 DGFT

-914 ERNRGAT
+914 ERSRGAT
-921 NTTHVGKGQT
+921 NTTHVPAGAI

-937 QAAVNDTQPQPKN
+937 QAAVNDTQPQPKD

>member
-20 PATALAATAPNAS
+20 PATAFAATSAE
-33 SPGDSGRTNV
+33 SGRTSV
-43 RYYDKKQPTLLDASG
+43 RYYDKIQPTLLDAG
-58 QSIGPGWY
+58 GAPIGPGWY
-66 YQFQMDVGNNRKE
+66 YQFQMNVGSNRKE
-79 TRYAEITY
+79 TRYAQVNSGVIT
-87 GVVSGNSTSGTW
+87 GTSTSGTW
-99 YASADAALASQ
+99 YESAQAALDKGQ
-110 ASFTLLDN
+110 ASFTLLGN
-118 QNISTLAKNLTV
+118 ESISGLSRNLTV
-130 DTNGHTLSITS
+130 DTNGHTLTIGI
-141 ADMTKVTSLTVT
+141 ADMTKVTSLIVE
-153 DARYAAAQKAGLSGS
+153 DSQYATAMKAGLSGS

-178 NSNGTQSFTLT
+178 DSNGTQSFTLT

-235 VSLSNNCEITGK
+235 VSLSNNCEITQL

-255 RVNVASSKLTGGLS
+255 RVNVASSKLTGGLN

-282 VSKVGA
+282 VSNVGA

-302 TVTISQGTVD
+302 TVNISQGTVA
-312 SIAQDS
+312 SINQANAP
-318 TDKLKSPIKITV
+318 LKSNIKITV

-336 SGATTIDKS
+336 GAITIENGADI
-345 ATIIVN
+345 TVN
-351 QGTMGAVTLPS
+351 QGSTGAVTLPS
-362 GSLTVNGPS
+362 GTLTVNGPS

-383 NTTFKVAGTGNSITN
+383 NTTFKVAGTGNSIAS
-398 VSAGNGTSLSVDIAA
+398 VSASNGTSLKVDIAA

-418 FGAVSLNGYKG
+418 FGNMTLTGYKG
-429 HGIKGGTYTSTA
+429 HGIKGGTYTGTA

-479 QVTTTGT
+479 QATKGGT
-486 LTIVGQDTNSTIKGV
+486 LTIVGQATTSSPSGV
-501 ITFTRGTNEAGKL
+501 ITFMRGTNKAGEL
-514 NYYGVTTIAMLPN
+514 HYYGVTTIPMLPN
-527 KALGTVVATW
+527 KALGTPVATW
-537 TDTTHG
+537 TDTTNK
-543 NKTYNAGGSYDAP
+543 NKTYNAGGSYDVP

-579 GVLTTGDNA
+579 STATGTGVNH

-596 NVITLSGAVKPI
+596 NVITLSGAVEPI
-608 GGIASFQLN
+608 GGIATFQLN
-617 LLTDLVNSDTQKQVE
+617 LLTDLVDENQKQVI
-632 IPVWVNYDTVNKR
+632 IPVWVNYNSVNKR
-645 TFFGNQANLTGGLTV
+645 TYFGNQTLDGGLTV

-689 FKTDVDPTGAVK
+689 FTTSAADDGGVV

-723 LDEDTAASFD
+723 GSSFN
-733 WRRSTAVKQAVNAV
+733 WNNSTAVKQAVNAV
-747 QAGITSSQVQ
+747 QAGITSSQIQ

-770 HYSGSP
+770 TYAGSP
-776 TKDQYTTDPV
+776 TKDKYTTDEA
-786 SKDYTEVYLVPYL
+786 SKYYTEVVLVPYL
-799 NVTASKFNQNGTLT
+799 NVTASNFNQNGTLT

-820 RVEVRKGSDATTAI
+820 RVEVQSTKSGQNPI
-834 EVQAGRAL
+834 EVQAGRAMSN
-842 GTLGEEF
+842 LGEELGT
-849 DIGVVVKFG
+849 GVVVKFG
-858 GTLNTMLTAGNNNAY
+858 STLNTMLTAGNNNAY
-873 MRQDDTYVYKNDS
+873 MRQDDTYVYKNDAT
-886 DKAFT
+886 DGNKFT

-914 ERNRGAT
+914 ERSNGAT
-921 NTTHVGKGQT
+921 NTTHVPAGAI

>member
-20 PATALAATAPNAS
+20 PATVFAAAAAE
-33 SPGDSGRTNV
+33 SGRTSV
-43 RYYDKKQPTLLDASG
+43 RYYDKVQPNLLDESG
-58 QSIGPGWY
+58 QKIGPGWY

-79 TRYAEITY
+79 TRYAKVDS
-87 GVVSGNSTSGTW
+87 GVVTGTSTSGTW
-99 YASADAALASQ
+99 YESAEAALAKGQ
-110 ASFTLLDN
+110 TSFTLLSSNDT
-118 QNISTLAKNLTV
+118 ISNLNRNLTV
-130 DTNGHTLSITS
+130 DTNGNTLNISG

-153 DARYAAAQKAGLSGS
+153 DARYAAAQKVGDNTVS
-168 QGSVNWSINN
+168 QGTVSWNLT
-178 NSNGTQSFTLT
+178 NSGTGTQSFTLT

-194 KLSGSVTL
+194 QLSGDVSLT
-202 INPANHTITMTD
+202 NPANHTITMTD
-214 YAQISGSVNMSGN
+214 YAKIEGSVTMSGN
-227 ATNTNAQN
+227 AATNANAQN
-235 VSLSNNCEITGK
+235 VSLSNYSKITGA
-247 VTLTGNSS
+247 VELTGNSS
-255 RVNVASSKLTGGLS
+255 RVNVASSEMGALTLK
-269 LTGTGTQLMVNGI
+269 GTGTQLTVNGI
-282 VSKVGA
+282 ISKVGA
-288 VTLSSGTAT
+288 VTLNSAQSKT
-297 TGANA
+297 TGTNA
-302 TVTISQGTVD
+302 TVNISQGSVG
-312 SIAQDS
+312 SITQSAD
-318 TDKLKSPIKITV
+318 DLKSNIKITV
-330 GENGSV
+330 GENGFA
-336 SGATTIDKS
+336 GAITIVNGADI
-345 ATIIVN
+345 TVN
-351 QGTMGAVTLPS
+351 QGSAGAIILPS
-362 GSLTVNGPS
+362 GTLTVNGPS
-371 ARLGALTLNGTG
+371 ARLGALNLNGTG
-383 NTTFKVAGTGNSITN
+383 NTTFKVAGTGNSITR
-398 VSAGNGTSLSVDIAA
+398 VSASNGTSLKVDIAA

-418 FGAVSLNGYKG
+418 FGAVILDGYKG

-456 YQCVGGGST
+456 YQATDSSEVT

-479 QVTTTGT
+479 QATKGGT
-486 LTIVGQDTNSTIKGV
+486 LTIVGQATTSSPSGV
-501 ITFTRGTNEAGKL
+501 ITFMRGTNKAGEL
-514 NYYGVTTIAMLPN
+514 NYYGVTTIPMLPN
-527 KALGTVVATW
+527 KALGTPVATW
-537 TDTTHG
+537 TDTTNK
-543 NKTYNAGGSYDAP
+543 NKTYNAGGSYDVP

-579 GVLTTGDNA
+579 STATGTDVNH

-596 NVITLSGAVKPI
+596 NVITLSGAVEPI
-608 GGIASFQLN
+608 GGIATFQLN
-617 LLTDLVNSDTQKQVE
+617 LLTDLVDDNQKQVI
-632 IPVWVNYDTVNKR
+632 IPVWVNYNSVNKR
-645 TFFGNQANLTGGLTV
+645 TYFGNQTLDGGLTV

-689 FKTDVDPTGAVK
+689 FTTSAANDGGVV

-723 LDEDTAASFD
+723 GSSFN
-733 WRRSTAVKQAVNAV
+733 WKNSTAVKQAVNAV

-786 SKDYTEVYLVPYL
+786 SSGYTDVWLVPYL
-799 NVTASKFNQNGTLT
+799 NVTASKYNQNGTLT

-820 RVEVRKGSDATTAI
+820 RVEVRKDNNAATAI

-849 DIGVVVKFG
+849 GTGVVVKFSKG
-858 GTLNTMLTAGNNNAY
+858 LNTQINLNGNNAY
-873 MRQDDTYVYKNDS
+873 MRQDDTYVYQNSNDG
-886 DKAFT
+886 FT

-914 ERNRGAT
+914 ERSRGAT
-921 NTTHVGKGQT
+921 NTTHVPAGAI

-937 QAAVNDTQPQPKN
+937 QAAVNDTQPQPKD

>member
-20 PATALAATAPNAS
+20 PATVFAAAAETGKTS
-33 SPGDSGRTNV
+33 V
-43 RYYDKKQPTLLDASG
+43 RYYDKVQPNLKHETEG
-58 QSIGPGWY
+58 QDVGPGWF
-66 YQFQMDVGNNRKE
+66 FQTQVTLSDGKKE
-79 TRYAEITY
+79 TRYAEVTC
-87 GVVSGNSTSGTW
+87 GVVTGTSTSGTW
-99 YASADAALASQ
+99 YQDVDAALAKGQ
-110 ASFTLLDN
+110 TSFTLLSD
-118 QNISTLAKNLTV
+118 QTISGTLDRNLTV
-130 DTNGHTLSITS
+130 DTNGHMLTVGN
-141 ADMTKVTSLTVT
+141 ADMAKVTSLTVT
-153 DARYAAAQKAGLSGS
+153 DARYAAAQKAGLSGR

-178 NSNGTQSFTLT
+178 DSNGTQSFTLT

-214 YAQISGSVNMSGN
+214 YAQISGRVNMSGN

-235 VSLSNNCEITGK
+235 VSLSNNCEITQL

-255 RVNVASSKLTGGLS
+255 RVNVASSKLTGGLN

-282 VSKVGA
+282 VSNVDA

-302 TVTISQGTVD
+302 TVNISQGTVA
-312 SIAQDS
+312 SIIQANAP
-318 TDKLKSPIKITV
+318 LKSNIKITV
-330 GENGSV
+330 GENGSAGNITIQN
-336 SGATTIDKS
+336 GADIT
-345 ATIIVN
+345 VN
-351 QGTMGAVTLPS
+351 QGSAGAIILPS
-362 GSLTVNGPS
+362 GTLTVNGPS
-371 ARLGALTLNGTG
+371 AKLGGLTLNSTG
-383 NTTFKVAGTGNSITN
+383 NTTFKVAGTGNSIAS
-398 VSAGNGTSLSVDIAA
+398 VSANEDKATSLKVDIVA

-418 FGAVSLNGYKG
+418 FGNVSLPGYKG
-429 HGIKGGTYTSTA
+429 HGIKGGTYTGTA

-479 QVTTTGT
+479 QVTTKGT
-486 LTIVGQDTNSTIKGV
+486 LTIVGQDQTVDGDTITFKRGSDIAGMLTYKGV
-501 ITFTRGTNEAGKL
+501 TS
-514 NYYGVTTIAMLPN
+514 IAMLPN

-537 TDTTHG
+537 TDVA
-543 NKTYNAGGSYDAP
+543 NSKTYNAGGSYDAP
-556 QGGGNVTL
+556 QGGGDVVL
-564 STQGASQVVTKINGL
+564 ATQGASQVVTKINGL
-579 GVLTTGDNA
+579 SEDSDNDNA

-596 NVITLSGAVKPI
+596 NVITLSGAVRPI
-608 GGIASFQLN
+608 GGIASFKLN
-617 LLTDLVNSDTQKQVE
+617 LLTDLVDGSQKQVI
-632 IPVWVNYDTVNKR
+632 IPVWVNYDTVTKR
-645 TFFGNQANLTGGLTV
+645 TYFGNQSTLDGGLTV

-670 DGSTYYTLNGSGLR
+670 DGNTYYTLNGSGLR

-689 FKTDVDPTGAVK
+689 FKTQVATDGEVK

-716 ANLIQGT
+716 ANLIQG
-723 LDEDTAASFD
+723 EGSSFQ
-733 WRRSTAVKQAVNAV
+733 WNNSTAVKQAVNAV

-770 HYSGSP
+770 KYSGSP
-776 TKDQYTTDPV
+776 TKDQYTTDPA
-786 SKDYTEVYLVPYL
+786 SAGYTEVYLVPYL
-799 NVTASKFNQNGTLT
+799 NVTASKYNQNGTLT

-820 RVEVRKGSDATTAI
+820 RVEVRSTTSGQDPI

-842 GTLGEEF
+842 SALGEEF
-849 DIGVVVKFG
+849 GTGVVVKFSDA
-858 GTLNTMLTAGNNNAY
+858 LNVQIGNDAY
-873 MRQDDTYVYKNDS
+873 MRQDDTYVYQINS
-886 DKAFT
+886 AGAGTGFS
-891 ISHSGRTGLGT
+891 IRHSGRTGLGT

-914 ERNRGAT
+914 KRDGDAT
-921 NTTHVGKGQT
+921 NTTHVGRSET
-931 AYYTTL
+931 AYYSTL
-937 QAAVNDTQPQPKN
+937 QAAVNDTQPQPAGC
-950 HEDRITVLNGYK
+950 EDVITVLNGYK

-970 GLARTFYI
+970 GLARIFKI

-992 FTMTPDTTGSLWT
+992 FTMTPDKTGSLWT

-1061 SNNTSIA
+1061 SNNVSIA

-1273 SNSIFDPG
+1273 SNNVFDPG

>member
-20 PATALAATAPNAS
+20 PATVFAAAAETGKTS
-33 SPGDSGRTNV
+33 V
-43 RYYDKKQPTLLDASG
+43 RYYDKVQPNLLDESG
-58 QSIGPGWY
+58 QKIGPGWY
-66 YQFQMDVGNNRKE
+66 YQFQMDVSNNRKE
-79 TRYAEITY
+79 TRYAKVDT
-87 GVVSGNSTSGTW
+87 GVVTGTSTSGTW
-99 YASADAALASQ
+99 YESADAALAKGQ
-110 ASFTLLDN
+110 TSFTLLSD
-118 QNISTLAKNLTV
+118 QTISGTLDRNLTV
-130 DTNGHTLSITS
+130 DTNGRMLTVGN
-141 ADMTKVTSLTVT
+141 ADMAKVTSLTVT
-153 DARYAAAQKAGLSGS
+153 DARYAAAQKVGDNTVS
-168 QGSVNWSINN
+168 QGAVSWNLD
-178 NSNGTQSFTLT
+178 NSGTGTQSFTLT

-194 KLSGSVTL
+194 QLSGGVSLT
-202 INPANHTITMTD
+202 NPANHTITMTD
-214 YAQISGSVNMSGN
+214 YAKIGGNVTMSGN
-227 ATNTNAQN
+227 AATNANAQN
-235 VSLSNNCEITGK
+235 VSLSNYSKITGA
-247 VTLTGNSS
+247 VELTGNSS
-255 RVNVASSKLTGGLS
+255 RVNVASSEMGALTLK
-269 LTGTGTQLMVNGI
+269 GTGTQLTVNGI
-282 VSKVGA
+282 ISKVGA
-288 VTLSSGTAT
+288 VTLNSAQSKT
-297 TGANA
+297 TGTNA
-302 TVTISQGTVD
+302 TVNISQGQVE
-312 SIAQDS
+312 SITQTAD
-318 TDKLKSPIKITV
+318 DLKSNIKITV

-336 SGATTIDKS
+336 GTITIVNGADIT
-345 ATIIVN
+345 VN
-351 QGTMGAVTLPS
+351 QGSTGTITLPS
-362 GSLTVNGPS
+362 GTLTVNGPS
-371 ARLGALTLNGTG
+371 ARLGALNLNGTG
-383 NTTFKVAGTGNSITN
+383 NTTFKVAGTGNSITSVN
-398 VSAGNGTSLSVDIAA
+398 ASNGTSLKVDIAA

-418 FGAVSLNGYKG
+418 FGAVSLDGYKG

-456 YQCVGGGST
+456 YQATDSSKVT

-479 QVTTTGT
+479 QATKGGT
-486 LTIVGQDTNSTIKGV
+486 LTIVGQATTSSPSGV
-501 ITFTRGTNEAGKL
+501 ITFMRGTNKAGEL
-514 NYYGVTTIAMLPN
+514 NYYGVTTIPMLPN
-527 KALGTVVATW
+527 KALGTPVATW
-537 TDTTHG
+537 TDTTNK
-543 NKTYNAGGSYDAP
+543 NKTYNAGGSYDVP
-556 QGGGNVTL
+556 QGGGSVTL

-579 GVLTTGDNA
+579 STATGTDVNH

-596 NVITLSGAVKPI
+596 NVITLSGAVEPI
-608 GGIASFQLN
+608 GGIATFQLN
-617 LLTDLVNSDTQKQVE
+617 LLTDLVDENQKQVI
-632 IPVWVNYDTVNKR
+632 IPVWVNYNSVNKR
-645 TFFGNQANLTGGLTV
+645 TYFGNQTLDGGLTV

-689 FKTDVDPTGAVK
+689 FTTSAADDGGVV

-723 LDEDTAASFD
+723 GSSFN
-733 WRRSTAVKQAVNAV
+733 WKNSTAVKQAVNAV

-786 SKDYTEVYLVPYL
+786 SSGYTDVWLVPYL
-799 NVTASKFNQNGTLT
+799 NVTASKYNQNGTLT

-820 RVEVRKGSDATTAI
+820 RVEVRKGSDAATAI

-849 DIGVVVKFG
+849 GTGVVVKFSND
-858 GTLNTMLTAGNNNAY
+858 LNNQINLNGNNAY
-873 MRQDDTYVYKNDS
+873 MRQDDTYVYQNSS
-886 DKAFT
+886 DGFT

-914 ERNRGAT
+914 ERKSGAP
-921 NTTHVGKGQT
+921 NTTHVPAGT
-931 AYYTTL
+931 IAYYTTL

-950 HEDRITVLNGYK
+950 YEDVITVLNGYK

-1168 GATTATVTPSFTVE
+1168 GATTATVTPSFAVE

-1292 LYRYNNYRGLSNGN
+1292 LYRYNNYRGLGNGN

>member
-20 PATALAATAPNAS
+20 PATVFAAAAETGKTS
-33 SPGDSGRTNV
+33 V
-43 RYYDKKQPTLLDASG
+43 RYYDKVQTNLLDASG
-58 QSIGPGWY
+58 QKIGPGWY

-79 TRYAEITY
+79 TRYAKVDS
-87 GVVSGNSTSGTW
+87 GVVTGTSTSGTW
-99 YASADAALASQ
+99 YESAQAALDKGQ
-110 ASFTLLDN
+110 TSFTLLSSSDT
-118 QNISTLAKNLTV
+118 ISNLNRNLTV
-130 DTNGHTLSITS
+130 DTNGNTLNISG

-153 DARYAAAQKAGLSGS
+153 DARYAAAQKVGDNTVS
-168 QGSVNWSINN
+168 QGTVNWSLT
-178 NSNGTQSFTLT
+178 NSGAGTQSFTLT

-194 KLSGSVTL
+194 QLSGGVSLT
-202 INPANHTITMTD
+202 NPANHTITMTD
-214 YAQISGSVNMSGN
+214 YAKIDGSVTMSGN
-227 ATNTNAQN
+227 ATTNANAQN
-235 VSLSNNCEITGK
+235 VSLSNYSKITGA
-247 VTLTGNSS
+247 VELTGNSS
-255 RVNVASSKLTGGLS
+255 RVNVASSEMGALTLK
-269 LTGTGTQLMVNGI
+269 GTGTQLTVNGI
-282 VSKVGA
+282 ISKVGA
-288 VTLSSGTAT
+288 VTLNSAQSKT
-297 TGANA
+297 TGTNA
-302 TVTISQGTVD
+302 TVNISQGSVT
-312 SIAQDS
+312 SITQT
-318 TDKLKSPIKITV
+318 TDDLKSNIKITV

-336 SGATTIDKS
+336 GAITIVNGADI
-345 ATIIVN
+345 TVN
-351 QGTMGAVTLPS
+351 QGSTGAIDLPS
-362 GSLTVNGPS
+362 GTLTVNGPS
-371 ARLGALTLNGTG
+371 ARLGALTLNSTG
-383 NTTFKVAGTGNSITN
+383 NTTFKVAGTGNSIAS
-398 VSAGNGTSLSVDIAA
+398 VSAQKGTSLKVDIAA

-418 FGAVSLNGYKG
+418 FGNVTLTDYKG
-429 HGIKGGTYTSTA
+429 HGIKGGTYTGTA

-456 YQCVGGGST
+456 YQATDGSNVT

-479 QVTTTGT
+479 QATNGGK
-486 LTIVGQDTNSTIKGV
+486 LTIVGQTTGTSGT
-501 ITFTRGTNEAGKL
+501 ITFKRGSDTAGVLTYK
-514 NYYGVTTIAMLPN
+514 GVTTIPMLPN
-527 KALGTVVATW
+527 KALGTPVATW
-537 TDTTHG
+537 TDTTNK
-543 NKTYNAGGSYDAP
+543 NKTYNAGGSYDVP
-556 QGGGNVTL
+556 QGVAETNFVL
-564 STQGASQVVTKINGL
+564 ATQGASQVVTKINGL
-579 GVLTTGDNA
+579 KTASGTGVNH

-596 NVITLSGAVKPI
+596 NVITLSGAVEPV
-608 GGIASFQLN
+608 GGIATFQLN
-617 LLTDLVNSDTQKQVE
+617 LLTDLVDENQKQVE
-632 IPVWVNYDTVNKR
+632 IPVWVNYNSVNKR
-645 TFFGNQANLTGGLTV
+645 TYFGNQILDGGLTV

-689 FKTDVDPTGAVK
+689 FTTDVDSSGEVK

-723 LDEDTAASFD
+723 LDRDTAASFD
-733 WRRSTAVKQAVNAV
+733 WSRSTAVKQAVNAV

-770 HYSGSP
+770 YYSGSP

-786 SKDYTEVYLVPYL
+786 SSGYTDVWLVPYL
-799 NVTASKFNQNGTLT
+799 NVTASKYNQNGTLT

-820 RVEVRKGSDATTAI
+820 RVEVRKGNDAATAI

-849 DIGVVVKFG
+849 DTGVVVKFG
-858 GTLNTMLTAGNNNAY
+858 STLNTMLTAGNNNAY
-873 MRQDDTYVYKNDS
+873 MRQDDTYVYKNGS
-886 DKAFT
+886 GNAFT

-914 ERNRGAT
+914 ERDAQAK
-921 NTTHVGKGQT
+921 NTTHVPAGGT

-937 QAAVNDTQPQPKN
+937 QAAVNDTQPQPQPY
-950 HEDRITVLNGYK
+950 EDRITVLNGYK

-1061 SNNTSIA
+1061 SNNVSIA

>member
-20 PATALAATAPNAS
+20 PATVFAAAAETGKTS
-33 SPGDSGRTNV
+33 V
-43 RYYDKKQPTLLDASG
+43 RYYDKVQPNLLDESG
-58 QSIGPGWY
+58 QKIGPGWY
-66 YQFQMDVGNNRKE
+66 YQFQMDVSNNRKE
-79 TRYAEITY
+79 TRYAKVDT
-87 GVVSGNSTSGTW
+87 GVVTGTSTSGTW
-99 YASADAALASQ
+99 YESADAALAKGQ
-110 ASFTLLDN
+110 TSFTLLSD
-118 QNISTLAKNLTV
+118 QTISGTLDRNLTV
-130 DTNGHTLSITS
+130 DTNGRMLTVGN
-141 ADMTKVTSLTVT
+141 ADMAKVTSLTVT
-153 DARYAAAQKAGLSGS
+153 DARYAAAQKVGDNTVS
-168 QGSVNWSINN
+168 QGAVRWNLD
-178 NSNGTQSFTLT
+178 NSGTGTQSFTLT

-194 KLSGSVTL
+194 QLSGGVSLT
-202 INPANHTITMTD
+202 NPANHTITMTD
-214 YAQISGSVNMSGN
+214 YAKIGGNVTMSGN
-227 ATNTNAQN
+227 AATNANAQN
-235 VSLSNNCEITGK
+235 VSLSNYSKITGA
-247 VTLTGNSS
+247 VELTGNSS
-255 RVNVASSKLTGGLS
+255 RVNVASSEMGALTLK
-269 LTGTGTQLMVNGI
+269 GTGTQLTVNGI
-282 VSKVGA
+282 ISKVGA
-288 VTLSSGTAT
+288 VTLNSAQSKT
-297 TGANA
+297 TGTNA
-302 TVTISQGTVD
+302 TVNISQGQVE
-312 SIAQDS
+312 SITQTAD
-318 TDKLKSPIKITV
+318 DLKSNIKITV

-336 SGATTIDKS
+336 GTITIVNGADIT
-345 ATIIVN
+345 VN
-351 QGTMGAVTLPS
+351 QGSTGTITLPS
-362 GSLTVNGPS
+362 GTLTVNGPS
-371 ARLGALTLNGTG
+371 ARLGALNLNGTG
-383 NTTFKVAGTGNSITN
+383 NTTFKVAGTGNSITSVN
-398 VSAGNGTSLSVDIAA
+398 ASNGTSLKVDIAA

-418 FGAVSLNGYKG
+418 FGAVSLDGYKG

-456 YQCVGGGST
+456 YQATDSSKVT

-479 QVTTTGT
+479 QATKGGT
-486 LTIVGQDTNSTIKGV
+486 LTIVGQATTSSPSGV
-501 ITFTRGTNEAGKL
+501 ITFMRGTNKAGEL
-514 NYYGVTTIAMLPN
+514 NYYGVTTIPMLPN
-527 KALGTVVATW
+527 KALGTPVATW
-537 TDTTHG
+537 TDTTNK
-543 NKTYNAGGSYDAP
+543 NKTYNAGGSYDVP

-579 GVLTTGDNA
+579 STATGTDVNH

-596 NVITLSGAVKPI
+596 NVITLSGAVEPI
-608 GGIASFQLN
+608 GGIATFQLN
-617 LLTDLVNSDTQKQVE
+617 LLTDLVDENQKQVI
-632 IPVWVNYDTVNKR
+632 IPVWVNYNSVNKR
-645 TFFGNQANLTGGLTV
+645 TYFGNQTLDGGLTV

-689 FKTDVDPTGAVK
+689 FTTSAADDGGVV

-723 LDEDTAASFD
+723 GSSFN
-733 WRRSTAVKQAVNAV
+733 WKNSTAVKQAVNAV

-786 SKDYTEVYLVPYL
+786 SSGYTDVWLVPYL
-799 NVTASKFNQNGTLT
+799 NVTASKYNQNGTLT

-820 RVEVRKGSDATTAI
+820 RVEVRKGSDAATAI

-849 DIGVVVKFG
+849 GTGVVVKFSND
-858 GTLNTMLTAGNNNAY
+858 LNNQINLNGNNAY
-873 MRQDDTYVYKNDS
+873 MRQDDTYVYQNSGDG
-886 DKAFT
+886 FT

-914 ERNRGAT
+914 ERKSGAP
-921 NTTHVGKGQT
+921 NTTHVPAGT
-931 AYYTTL
+931 IAYYTTL

-950 HEDRITVLNGYK
+950 YEDVITVLNGYK

-1168 GATTATVTPSFTVE
+1168 GATTATVTPSFAVE

-1292 LYRYNNYRGLSNGN
+1292 LYRYNNYRGLGNGN

>member
-20 PATALAATAPNAS
+20 PATVFAAAVAETGKTS
-33 SPGDSGRTNV
+33 V
-43 RYYDKKQPTLLDASG
+43 RYYDKVQPNLLDESG
-58 QSIGPGWY
+58 QKIGPGWY

-79 TRYAEITY
+79 TRYAKVDT
-87 GVVSGNSTSGTW
+87 GVVTGTSTSGTW
-99 YASADAALASQ
+99 YESAGAALAKGQ
-110 ASFTLLDN
+110 TSFTLLSD
-118 QNISTLAKNLTV
+118 QTISGTLDRNLTV
-130 DTNGHTLSITS
+130 DTNGHMLTVGN
-141 ADMTKVTSLTVT
+141 ADMAKVTSLTVT

-178 NSNGTQSFTLT
+178 DSNGTQSFTLT

-235 VSLSNNCEITGK
+235 VSLSNNCEITQL

-255 RVNVASSKLTGGLS
+255 RVNVASSKLTGGLN

-282 VSKVGA
+282 VSNVGA

-302 TVTISQGTVD
+302 TVNISQGTVA
-312 SIAQDS
+312 SINQANAP
-318 TDKLKSPIKITV
+318 LKSNIKITV
-330 GENGSV
+330 GENGSAGDITILN
-336 SGATTIDKS
+336 GADIT
-345 ATIIVN
+345 VN
-351 QGTMGAVTLPS
+351 QGSTGAIILPS
-362 GSLTVNGPS
+362 GTLTVNGPS

-383 NTTFKVAGTGNSITN
+383 NTTFKVAGTGNSITS
-398 VSAGNGTSLSVDIAA
+398 VSASNGTSLKVDIAA

-418 FGAVSLNGYKG
+418 FGAVSLDGYKG
-429 HGIKGGTYTSTA
+429 HGIKGGTYKGTA

-456 YQCVGGGST
+456 YQATDSSNVT

-479 QVTTTGT
+479 QATKGGM
-486 LTIVGQDTNSTIKGV
+486 LTIVGQTTGAQSTITFKRGSDVAGV
-501 ITFTRGTNEAGKL
+501 LT
-514 NYYGVTTIAMLPN
+514 YQGVTTIPMLPN
-527 KALGTVVATW
+527 KALGTPVATW
-537 TDTTHG
+537 TDTTNK
-543 NKTYNAGGSYDAP
+543 NKTYNAGGSYDVP
-556 QGGGNVTL
+556 QGGGNVIL

-579 GVLTTGDNA
+579 NLATGTGANH

-596 NVITLSGAVKPI
+596 NVITLSGAVEPI

-617 LLTDLVNSDTQKQVE
+617 LLTDLVDNDQKQII
-632 IPVWVNYDTVNKR
+632 IPVWVNYNSVNKR
-645 TFFGNQANLTGGLTV
+645 TYFGNQTLDGGLTV

-689 FKTDVDPTGAVK
+689 FTTSAATDGGVV

-723 LDEDTAASFD
+723 GSSFN
-733 WRRSTAVKQAVNAV
+733 WNNSTAVKQAVNAV

-776 TKDQYTTDPV
+776 TKDQYTTDSV
-786 SKDYTEVYLVPYL
+786 SSGYTQVWLVPYL
-799 NVTASKFNQNGTLT
+799 NVTASKYNQNGTLT

-820 RVEVRKGSDATTAI
+820 RVEVRDTNGGKPI

-849 DIGVVVKFG
+849 GTGVVVKFSDE
-858 GTLNTMLTAGNNNAY
+858 LDKVLTSNGANNAY
-873 MRQDDTYVYKNDS
+873 MRQDDTYVYKNGTGN
-886 DKAFT
+886 AFT

-914 ERNRGAT
+914 ERSRGAT
-921 NTTHVGKGQT
+921 NTTHVPAGAI

-937 QAAVNDTQPQPKN
+937 QAAVNDTQPQPKD
-950 HEDRITVLNGYK
+950 HVDRITVLNGYK

>member
-20 PATALAATAPNAS
+20 PATVFAAAAETGKTS
-33 SPGDSGRTNV
+33 V
-43 RYYDKKQPTLLDASG
+43 RYYDKVQPNLLDESG
-58 QSIGPGWY
+58 QKIGPGWY
-66 YQFQMDVGNNRKE
+66 YQFQMDVSNNRKE
-79 TRYAEITY
+79 TRYAKVDT
-87 GVVSGNSTSGTW
+87 GVVTGTSTSGTW
-99 YASADAALASQ
+99 YESADAALAKGQ
-110 ASFTLLDN
+110 TSFTLLSD
-118 QNISTLAKNLTV
+118 QTISGTLDRNLTV
-130 DTNGHTLSITS
+130 DTNGRMLTVGN
-141 ADMTKVTSLTVT
+141 ADMAKVTSLTVT
-153 DARYAAAQKAGLSGS
+153 DARYAAAQKVGDNTVS
-168 QGSVNWSINN
+168 QGAVSWNLD
-178 NSNGTQSFTLT
+178 NSGTGTQSFTLT

-194 KLSGSVTL
+194 QLSGGVSLT
-202 INPANHTITMTD
+202 NPANHTITMTD
-214 YAQISGSVNMSGN
+214 YAKIGGDVTMSGN
-227 ATNTNAQN
+227 AATNANAQN
-235 VSLSNNCEITGK
+235 VSLSNYSKITGA
-247 VTLTGNSS
+247 VELTGNSS
-255 RVNVASSKLTGGLS
+255 RVNVASSEMGALTLK
-269 LTGTGTQLMVNGI
+269 GTGTQLTVNGI
-282 VSKVGA
+282 ISKVGA
-288 VTLSSGTAT
+288 VTLNSAQSKT
-297 TGANA
+297 TGTNA
-302 TVTISQGTVD
+302 TVNISQGQVE
-312 SIAQDS
+312 SITQTAD
-318 TDKLKSPIKITV
+318 DLKSNIKITV

-336 SGATTIDKS
+336 GTITIVNGADIT
-345 ATIIVN
+345 VN
-351 QGTMGAVTLPS
+351 QGSTGTITLPS
-362 GSLTVNGPS
+362 GTLTVNGPS
-371 ARLGALTLNGTG
+371 ARLGALNLNGTG
-383 NTTFKVAGTGNSITN
+383 NTTFKVAGTGNSITSVN
-398 VSAGNGTSLSVDIAA
+398 ASNGTSLKVDIAA

-418 FGAVSLNGYKG
+418 FGAVSLDGYKG

-456 YQCVGGGST
+456 YQATDSSKVT

-479 QVTTTGT
+479 QATKGGT
-486 LTIVGQDTNSTIKGV
+486 LTIVGQATTSSPSGV
-501 ITFTRGTNEAGKL
+501 ITFMRGTNKAGEL
-514 NYYGVTTIAMLPN
+514 NYYGVTTIPMLPN
-527 KALGTVVATW
+527 KALGTPVATW
-537 TDTTHG
+537 TDTTNK
-543 NKTYNAGGSYDAP
+543 NKTYNAGGSYDVP

-579 GVLTTGDNA
+579 STATGTDVNH

-596 NVITLSGAVKPI
+596 NVITLSGAVEPI
-608 GGIASFQLN
+608 GGIATFQLN
-617 LLTDLVNSDTQKQVE
+617 LLTDLVDENQKQVI
-632 IPVWVNYDTVNKR
+632 IPVWVNYNSVNKR
-645 TFFGNQANLTGGLTV
+645 TYFGNQTLDGGLTV

-689 FKTDVDPTGAVK
+689 FTTSAADDGGVV

-723 LDEDTAASFD
+723 GSSFN
-733 WRRSTAVKQAVNAV
+733 WKNSTAVKQAVNAV

-786 SKDYTEVYLVPYL
+786 SSGYTDVWLVPYL
-799 NVTASKFNQNGTLT
+799 NVTASKYNQNGTLT

-820 RVEVRKGSDATTAI
+820 RVEVRKGSDAATAI

-849 DIGVVVKFG
+849 GTGVVVKFSND
-858 GTLNTMLTAGNNNAY
+858 LNNQINLNGNDAY
-873 MRQDDTYVYKNDS
+873 MRQDDTYVYQNSS
-886 DKAFT
+886 DGFT

-914 ERNRGAT
+914 ERKSGAP
-921 NTTHVGKGQT
+921 NTTHVPAGT
-931 AYYTTL
+931 IAYYTTL

-950 HEDRITVLNGYK
+950 YEDVITVLNGYK

-1168 GATTATVTPSFTVE
+1168 GATTATVTPSFAVE

-1292 LYRYNNYRGLSNGN
+1292 LYRYNNYRGLGNGN

>member
-20 PATALAATAPNAS
+20 PATVFAAAVAETGKTS
-33 SPGDSGRTNV
+33 V
-43 RYYDKKQPTLLDASG
+43 RYYDKVQPNLLDESG
-58 QSIGPGWY
+58 QKIGPGWY
-66 YQFQMDVGNNRKE
+66 YQFQHDLGGGKKE
-79 TRYAEITY
+79 TRYAKVDS
-87 GVVSGNSTSGTW
+87 GVVTGTSTSGTW
-99 YASADAALASQ
+99 YESAEAALAKGQ
-110 ASFTLLDN
+110 TSFTLLSSSDT
-118 QNISTLAKNLTV
+118 ISNLNRNLTV
-130 DTNGHTLSITS
+130 DTNGNTLNISG

-153 DARYAAAQKAGLSGS
+153 DARYAAAQKVGDNTVS
-168 QGSVNWSINN
+168 QGTVSWNLT
-178 NSNGTQSFTLT
+178 NSGTGTQSFTLT

-194 KLSGSVTL
+194 KLDGNVTL
-202 INPANHTITMTD
+202 TNPANHTITMTD
-214 YAQISGSVNMSGN
+214 YAKIEGSVTMSGN
-227 ATNTNAQN
+227 AATNANAQN
-235 VSLSNNCEITGK
+235 VSLSNHSTITG
-247 VTLTGNSS
+247 VVELTGNSS
-255 RVNVASSKLTGGLS
+255 RVNVASSEMGNLTLK
-269 LTGTGTQLMVNGI
+269 GTGTQLKVDGI
-282 VSKVGA
+282 ISKVGA
-288 VTLSSGTAT
+288 VTLNSAQSKT
-297 TGANA
+297 TGTNA
-302 TVTISQGTVD
+302 TVNISQGHVE
-312 SIAQDS
+312 SITQSADE
-318 TDKLKSPIKITV
+318 LKSNIKITV

-336 SGATTIDKS
+336 GAIMIRNGADIT
-345 ATIIVN
+345 VN
-351 QGTMGAVTLPS
+351 QGSTGDITLPS
-362 GSLTVNGPS
+362 GTLTVNGPS

-383 NTTFKVAGTGNSITN
+383 NTTFKVAGTGNSITS
-398 VSAGNGTSLSVDIAA
+398 VSASNGTSLKVDIAA

-418 FGAVSLNGYKG
+418 FGDVRLDGYKG
-429 HGIKGGTYTSTA
+429 HGIKGGTYTRTA

-456 YQCVGGGST
+456 YRATDDSNVT

-479 QVTTTGT
+479 QATKGGA
-486 LTIVGQDTNSTIKGV
+486 LTIVGQTTGAQGT
-501 ITFTRGTNEAGKL
+501 ITFKRGSDVAGVLTYK
-514 NYYGVTTIAMLPN
+514 GVTTIPMLPN
-527 KALGTVVATW
+527 KALGTPVATW
-537 TDTTHG
+537 TDTTNK
-543 NKTYNAGGSYDAP
+543 NKTYNAGGSYDVP
-556 QGGGNVTL
+556 QGVSGSGDFVL
-564 STQGASQVVTKINGL
+564 ATQGASQVVTKINGL
-579 GVLTTGDNA
+579 STATGDDVNH

-596 NVITLSGAVKPI
+596 NVITLSGAVEPI

-617 LLTDLVNSDTQKQVE
+617 LLTDLVDDNQKQVI
-632 IPVWVNYDTVNKR
+632 IPVWVNYNSVNKR
-645 TFFGNQANLTGGLTV
+645 TYFGNQTLTGGLTV

-689 FKTDVDPTGAVK
+689 FKTDVDPAGAVK
-701 ATYTGTGDAATKQYV
+701 ATYTGTGDATTKQYV

-723 LDEDTAASFD
+723 LDGDTAASFD
-733 WRRSTAVKQAVNAV
+733 WSRSTAVKQAVNAV

-770 HYSGSP
+770 YYSGSP

-799 NVTASKFNQNGTLT
+799 NVTASKFNKNGTLT

-858 GTLNTMLTAGNNNAY
+858 STLNTMLTAGNNNAY

-886 DKAFT
+886 GKAFT

-914 ERNRGAT
+914 ERHTQAK
-921 NTTHVGKGQT
+921 NTTHVPAGGT

-937 QAAVNDTQPQPKN
+937 QAAVNDTQPQVSPY
-950 HEDRITVLNGYK
+950 EDRITVLNGYK

-992 FTMTPDTTGSLWT
+992 FTMTPDKTGSLWT

>member
-20 PATALAATAPNAS
+20 PATVFAAAAAETGKTS
-33 SPGDSGRTNV
+33 V
-43 RYYDKKQPTLLDASG
+43 RYYDKVQPNLLDGNG
-58 QSIGPGWY
+58 QKIGPGWY
-66 YQFQMDVGNNRKE
+66 YQFQMDVDNNRKE
-79 TRYAEITY
+79 TRYAKVDT
-87 GVVSGNSTSGTW
+87 GVVTGTSTSGTW
-99 YASADAALASQ
+99 YESAEAALAKGQ
-110 ASFTLLDN
+110 TSFTLLND
-118 QNISTLAKNLTV
+118 QTISGLSRNLTV
-130 DTNGHTLSITS
+130 DTNGRTLYISG

-178 NSNGTQSFTLT
+178 DSNGTQSFTLT

-227 ATNTNAQN
+227 AATNANAQN
-235 VSLSNNCEITGK
+235 VSLSNYSKITGT

-255 RVNVASSKLTGGLS
+255 RVNVASSEMGDLTLK
-269 LTGTGTQLMVNGI
+269 GTGTQLTVNGI
-282 VSKVGA
+282 ISKVGA
-288 VTLSSGTAT
+288 VTLNSAQSKT
-297 TGANA
+297 TGTNA
-302 TVTISQGTVD
+302 TVNISQGRVE
-312 SIAQDS
+312 SITQT
-318 TDKLKSPIKITV
+318 TDDLKSNIKITV

-336 SGATTIDKS
+336 GAIMIVNGADIT
-345 ATIIVN
+345 VN
-351 QGTMGAVTLPS
+351 QGSTGAITLPS
-362 GSLTVNGPS
+362 GTLTVNGPS
-371 ARLGALTLNGTG
+371 ARLGALTLNSTG
-383 NTTFKVAGTGNSITN
+383 NTTFKVAGTGNSIASVT
-398 VSAGNGTSLSVDIAA
+398 AQKGTSLKVDIAA

-418 FGAVSLNGYKG
+418 FGAVSLDGYKG
-429 HGIKGGTYTSTA
+429 HGIKGGTYKGTA

-456 YQCVGGGST
+456 YQATDDSSVT

-479 QVTTTGT
+479 QATKGGT
-486 LTIVGQDTNSTIKGV
+486 LTIVGQATTSSPSGV
-501 ITFTRGTNEAGKL
+501 ITFMRGTNKAGEL
-514 NYYGVTTIAMLPN
+514 NYYGVTTIPMLPN
-527 KALGTVVATW
+527 KALGTPVATW
-537 TDTTHG
+537 TDTSNQ
-543 NKTYNAGGSYDAP
+543 NKTYNAGGSYDVP
-556 QGGGNVTL
+556 QGGGNVIL

-579 GVLTTGDNA
+579 NLATGTGANH

-596 NVITLSGAVKPI
+596 NVITLSGAVEPI

-617 LLTDLVNSDTQKQVE
+617 LLTDLVDNDQKQII
-632 IPVWVNYDTVNKR
+632 IPVWVNYNSVNKR
-645 TFFGNQANLTGGLTV
+645 TYFGNQTLDGGLTV

-689 FKTDVDPTGAVK
+689 FTTSAATDGGVV

-723 LDEDTAASFD
+723 GSSFN
-733 WRRSTAVKQAVNAV
+733 WNNSTAVKQAVNAV

-776 TKDQYTTDPV
+776 TKDQYTTDSV
-786 SKDYTEVYLVPYL
+786 SSGYTQVWLVPYL
-799 NVTASKFNQNGTLT
+799 NVTASKYNQNGTLT

-820 RVEVRKGSDATTAI
+820 RVEVRDTNDGKPI

-849 DIGVVVKFG
+849 GTGVVVKFSND
-858 GTLNTMLTAGNNNAY
+858 LNSQINLNGNNAY
-873 MRQDDTYVYKNDS
+873 MRQDDTYVYQNSS
-886 DKAFT
+886 DGFT

-914 ERNRGAT
+914 ERSNGAT

>member
-20 PATALAATAPNAS
+20 PATVFAAAAAETGKTS
-33 SPGDSGRTNV
+33 V
-43 RYYDKKQPTLLDASG
+43 RYYDKVQPNLLDGNG
-58 QSIGPGWY
+58 QKIGPGWY
-66 YQFQMDVGNNRKE
+66 YQFQMDVDNNRKE
-79 TRYAEITY
+79 TRYAKVDT
-87 GVVSGNSTSGTW
+87 GVVTGTSTSGTW
-99 YASADAALASQ
+99 YESAEAALAKGQ
-110 ASFTLLDN
+110 TSFTLLND
-118 QNISTLAKNLTV
+118 QTISGLSRNLTV
-130 DTNGHTLSITS
+130 DTNGRTLYISG

-178 NSNGTQSFTLT
+178 DSNGTQSFTLT

-227 ATNTNAQN
+227 AATNANAQN
-235 VSLSNNCEITGK
+235 VSLSNYSKITGT

-255 RVNVASSKLTGGLS
+255 RVNVASSEMGDLTLK
-269 LTGTGTQLMVNGI
+269 GTGTQLTVNGI
-282 VSKVGA
+282 ISKVGA
-288 VTLSSGTAT
+288 VTLNSAQSKT
-297 TGANA
+297 TGTNA
-302 TVTISQGTVD
+302 TVNISQGRVE
-312 SIAQDS
+312 SITQT
-318 TDKLKSPIKITV
+318 TDDLKSNIKITV

-336 SGATTIDKS
+336 GAIMIVNGADIT
-345 ATIIVN
+345 VN
-351 QGTMGAVTLPS
+351 QGSTGAITLPS
-362 GSLTVNGPS
+362 GTLTVNGPS
-371 ARLGALTLNGTG
+371 ARLGALTLNSTG
-383 NTTFKVAGTGNSITN
+383 NTTFKVAGTGNSIASVT
-398 VSAGNGTSLSVDIAA
+398 AQKGTSLKVDIAA

-418 FGAVSLNGYKG
+418 FGAVSLDGYKG
-429 HGIKGGTYTSTA
+429 HGIKGGTYKGTA

-456 YQCVGGGST
+456 YQATDDSSVT

-479 QVTTTGT
+479 QATKGGT
-486 LTIVGQDTNSTIKGV
+486 LTIVGQATTSSPSGV
-501 ITFTRGTNEAGKL
+501 ITFMRGTNKAGEL
-514 NYYGVTTIAMLPN
+514 NYYGVTTIPMLPN
-527 KALGTVVATW
+527 KALGTPVATW
-537 TDTTHG
+537 TDTRNQ
-543 NKTYNAGGSYDAP
+543 NKTYNAGGSYDVP
-556 QGGGNVTL
+556 QGGGNVIL

-579 GVLTTGDNA
+579 NLATGTGANH

-596 NVITLSGAVKPI
+596 NVITLSGAVEPI

-617 LLTDLVNSDTQKQVE
+617 LLTDLVDNDQKQII
-632 IPVWVNYDTVNKR
+632 IPVWVNYNSVNKR
-645 TFFGNQANLTGGLTV
+645 TYFGNQTLDGGLTV

-689 FKTDVDPTGAVK
+689 FTTSAATDGGVV

-723 LDEDTAASFD
+723 GSSFN
-733 WRRSTAVKQAVNAV
+733 WNNSTAVKQAVNAV

-776 TKDQYTTDPV
+776 TKDQYTTDSV
-786 SKDYTEVYLVPYL
+786 SSGYTQVWLVPYL
-799 NVTASKFNQNGTLT
+799 NVTASKYNQNGTLT

-820 RVEVRKGSDATTAI
+820 RVEVRDTNGGKPI

-849 DIGVVVKFG
+849 GTGVVVKFSND
-858 GTLNTMLTAGNNNAY
+858 LNSQINLNGNNAY
-873 MRQDDTYVYKNDS
+873 MRQDDTYVYQNSS
-886 DKAFT
+886 DGFT

-914 ERNRGAT
+914 ERSNGAT

>member
-20 PATALAATAPNAS
+20 PATVFAAAVAETGKTS
-33 SPGDSGRTNV
+33 V
-43 RYYDKKQPTLLDASG
+43 RYYDKVQPNLLDESG
-58 QSIGPGWY
+58 QKIGPGWY

-79 TRYAEITY
+79 TRYAKVDT
-87 GVVSGNSTSGTW
+87 GVVTGTSTSGTW
-99 YASADAALASQ
+99 YESADAALAKGQ
-110 ASFTLLDN
+110 TSFTLLSN
-118 QNISTLAKNLTV
+118 QTISGLNRNLTV
-130 DTNGHTLSITS
+130 DTNGSTLNISG

-153 DARYAAAQKAGLSGS
+153 DARYAAAQKVGDNTVS
-168 QGSVNWSINN
+168 QGAVSWNLD
-178 NSNGTQSFTLT
+178 NSGTGTQSFTLT

-194 KLSGSVTL
+194 QLSGGVSLT
-202 INPANHTITMTD
+202 NPANHTITMTD
-214 YAQISGSVNMSGN
+214 YAKIEGSVTMSGN
-227 ATNTNAQN
+227 AATNANAQN
-235 VSLSNNCEITGK
+235 VSLSNYSKITGA
-247 VTLTGNSS
+247 VELTGNSS
-255 RVNVASSKLTGGLS
+255 RVNVASSEMGALTLK
-269 LTGTGTQLMVNGI
+269 GTGTQLTVNGI
-282 VSKVGA
+282 ISKVGA
-288 VTLSSGTAT
+288 VTLNSDQSKT
-297 TGANA
+297 TGTNA
-302 TVTISQGTVD
+302 TVNISQGQVE
-312 SIAQDS
+312 SITQT
-318 TDKLKSPIKITV
+318 TDDLKSNIKITV

-336 SGATTIDKS
+336 GAIMIVNGADIT
-345 ATIIVN
+345 VN
-351 QGTMGAVTLPS
+351 QGSTGAITLPS
-362 GSLTVNGPS
+362 GTLTVNGPS
-371 ARLGALTLNGTG
+371 ARLGALTLNSTG
-383 NTTFKVAGTGNSITN
+383 NTTFKVAGTGNSITSVN
-398 VSAGNGTSLSVDIAA
+398 ASNGTSLKVDIAA

-418 FGAVSLNGYKG
+418 FGAVSLDGYKG
-429 HGIKGGTYTSTA
+429 HGIKGGTYTGTA

-645 TFFGNQANLTGGLTV
+645 TFFGNQVNLTGGLTV

-689 FKTDVDPTGAVK
+689 FKTDVDPAGAVK

-723 LDEDTAASFD
+723 LDGDTAASFD
-733 WRRSTAVKQAVNAV
+733 WSRSTAVKQAVNAV

-799 NVTASKFNQNGTLT
+799 NVTASKYNQNGTLT

-820 RVEVRKGSDATTAI
+820 RVEVRKGNDADTAI

-849 DIGVVVKFG
+849 DTGVVVKFG
-858 GTLNTMLTAGNNNAY
+858 STLNTMLTAGNNNAY
-873 MRQDDTYVYKNDS
+873 MRQDDTYVYKNDAT
-886 DKAFT
+886 DGNKFT

-914 ERNRGAT
+914 ERSRGAT
-921 NTTHVGKGQT
+921 NTTHVPAGAI

-937 QAAVNDTQPQPKN
+937 QAAVNDTQPQPKD
-950 HEDRITVLNGYK
+950 HVDRITVLNGYK

>member
-20 PATALAATAPNAS
+20 PATVFAAAVAETGKTS
-33 SPGDSGRTNV
+33 V
-43 RYYDKKQPTLLDASG
+43 RYYDKVQTNLKHEDGTSEV
-58 QSIGPGWY
+58 GPGWY
-66 YQFQMDVGNNRKE
+66 YQFQYDLGSGKKE
-79 TRYAEITY
+79 TRYAPINH
-87 GVVSGNSTSGTW
+87 GVVTGTSTSGTW
-99 YASADAALASQ
+99 YESAEAALAKGQ
-110 ASFTLLDN
+110 ASFTLLGDES
-118 QNISTLAKNLTV
+118 ISVLSRNLTV
-130 DTNGHTLSITS
+130 DTNGHTLTIGT

-153 DARYAAAQKAGLSGS
+153 DARYAADQKAGGIKGLRPGA
-168 QGSVNWSINN
+168 VNWSINN
-178 NSNGTQSFTLT
+178 DGTGTQSFTLT

-194 KLSGSVTL
+194 QLSGDVSLT
-202 INPANHTITMTD
+202 NPANHTITMTD
-214 YAQISGSVNMSGN
+214 YAQISGNVNMSGN

-235 VSLSNNCEITGK
+235 VSLSNNCEITQL

-255 RVNVASSKLTGGLS
+255 RVNVASSKLTGGLN
-269 LTGTGTQLMVNGI
+269 LTGTGTQLKVDGI
-282 VSKVGA
+282 ISKVGA
-288 VTLSSGTAT
+288 VTLSSDQSKT
-297 TGANA
+297 TGTNA
-302 TVTISQGTVD
+302 TVNISQGRVE
-312 SIAQDS
+312 SITQT
-318 TDKLKSPIKITV
+318 TDDLKSNIKITV
-330 GENGSV
+330 GENGSAGDITIV
-336 SGATTIDKS
+336 NGADIT
-345 ATIIVN
+345 VN
-351 QGTMGAVTLPS
+351 QGSTGAIILPS
-362 GSLTVNGPS
+362 GTLTVNGPS
-371 ARLGALTLNGTG
+371 ARLGALTLNRTG
-383 NTTFKVAGTGNSITN
+383 NTTFKVAGTGNSIAS
-398 VSAGNGTSLSVDIAA
+398 VSANNGTSLKVDIAA

-418 FGAVSLNGYKG
+418 FGAVSLDGYKG

-456 YQCVGGGST
+456 YQATDSSNVT

-479 QVTTTGT
+479 QAAKGGT
-486 LTIVGQDTNSTIKGV
+486 LTIVGQATTSSPSGV
-501 ITFTRGTNEAGKL
+501 ITFMRGTNKAGEL
-514 NYYGVTTIAMLPN
+514 NYYGVTTIPMLPN
-527 KALGTVVATW
+527 KALGTPVATW
-537 TDTTHG
+537 TDTTNK
-543 NKTYNAGGSYDAP
+543 NKTYNAGGSYDVP

-579 GVLTTGDNA
+579 STATGTDVNH

-596 NVITLSGAVKPI
+596 NVITLSGAVEPI
-608 GGIASFQLN
+608 GGIATFQLN
-617 LLTDLVNSDTQKQVE
+617 LLTDLVDENQKQVI
-632 IPVWVNYDTVNKR
+632 IPVWVNYNSVNKR
-645 TFFGNQANLTGGLTV
+645 TYFGNQTLDGGLTV

-684 VMDEN
+684 VKDEN
-689 FKTDVDPTGAVK
+689 FDTQVADSGEVK

-723 LDEDTAASFD
+723 GSSFN
-733 WRRSTAVKQAVNAV
+733 WSNSTAVKQAVNAV

-776 TKDQYTTDPV
+776 TKDQYTTDSV
-786 SKDYTEVYLVPYL
+786 SAGYTQVWLVPYL
-799 NVTASKFNQNGTLT
+799 NVTASKYNQNGTLT

-820 RVEVRKGSDATTAI
+820 RVEVRDATNSGKPI

-849 DIGVVVKFG
+849 GTGVVVKFSNE
-858 GTLNTMLTAGNNNAY
+858 LNSQINLNGNNAY
-873 MRQDDTYVYKNDS
+873 MRQDDTYVYQNS
-886 DKAFT
+886 SNGFT

-914 ERNRGAT
+914 ERSNGAT
-921 NTTHVGKGQT
+921 NTTHVPAGAI

>member
-20 PATALAATAPNAS
+20 PATVFAAAAETGKTS
-33 SPGDSGRTNV
+33 V
-43 RYYDKKQPTLLDASG
+43 RYYDKVQPNLLDESG
-58 QSIGPGWY
+58 QKIGPGWY

-79 TRYAEITY
+79 TRYAKVNT
-87 GVVSGNSTSGTW
+87 GVVTGTSTSGTW
-99 YASADAALASQ
+99 YESAEAALAKGQ
-110 ASFTLLDN
+110 TSFTLLSN
-118 QNISTLAKNLTV
+118 QTISGLNRNLTV
-130 DTNGHTLSITS
+130 DTNGSTLNISG

-153 DARYAAAQKAGLSGS
+153 DARYAAAQKVGDNTVS
-168 QGSVNWSINN
+168 QGAVSWNLD
-178 NSNGTQSFTLT
+178 NSGTGTQSFTLT

-194 KLSGSVTL
+194 QLSRGVSLT
-202 INPANHTITMTD
+202 NPANHTITMTD
-214 YAQISGSVNMSGN
+214 YAKIEGSVTMSGN
-227 ATNTNAQN
+227 AATNANAQN
-235 VSLSNNCEITGK
+235 VSLSNHSTITGT

-255 RVNVASSKLTGGLS
+255 RVNVASSEMGALTLK
-269 LTGTGTQLMVNGI
+269 GTGTQLMVNGI
-282 VSKVGA
+282 ISKVGA
-288 VTLSSGTAT
+288 VTLNSAQSKT
-297 TGANA
+297 TGTNA
-302 TVTISQGTVD
+302 TVNISQGQVE
-312 SIAQDS
+312 SITQTAD
-318 TDKLKSPIKITV
+318 DLKSNIKITV

-336 SGATTIDKS
+336 GAITIENGADI
-345 ATIIVN
+345 TVN
-351 QGTMGAVTLPS
+351 QGSTGAITLPS
-362 GSLTVNGPS
+362 GTLTVNGPS
-371 ARLGALTLNGTG
+371 ARLGALTLNRTG
-383 NTTFKVAGTGNSITN
+383 NTTFKVAGTGNSIAS
-398 VSAGNGTSLSVDIAA
+398 VSASNGTSLKVDIAA

-418 FGAVSLNGYKG
+418 FGDVRLDGYKG
-429 HGIKGGTYTSTA
+429 HGIKGGTYTRTA

-596 NVITLSGAVKPI
+596 NVITLSGAVKPT

-617 LLTDLVNSDTQKQVE
+617 LLTDLVDSDTQKQVE
-632 IPVWVNYDTVNKR
+632 IPVWVNYNTVNKR
-645 TFFGNQANLTGGLTV
+645 TFFGNQVNLTGGLTV

-684 VMDEN
+684 VKDEN
-689 FKTDVDPTGAVK
+689 FDTQVADSGEVK

-723 LDEDTAASFD
+723 GSSFN
-733 WRRSTAVKQAVNAV
+733 WENSTAVKQAVNAV

-776 TKDQYTTDPV
+776 TKDQYTTDSV
-786 SKDYTEVYLVPYL
+786 SSGYTQVWLVPYL
-799 NVTASKFNQNGTLT
+799 NVTASKYNQNGTLT

-820 RVEVRKGSDATTAI
+820 RVEVRDTNGGKPI

-849 DIGVVVKFG
+849 GTGVVVKFSND
-858 GTLNTMLTAGNNNAY
+858 LNSQINLNGNNAY
-873 MRQDDTYVYKNDS
+873 MRQDDTYVYQNSS
-886 DKAFT
+886 DGFT

-914 ERNRGAT
+914 ERSNGAT

>member
-20 PATALAATAPNAS
+20 PATVFAAAAETGKTS
-33 SPGDSGRTNV
+33 V
-43 RYYDKKQPTLLDASG
+43 RYYDKVQPNLLDESG
-58 QSIGPGWY
+58 QKIGPGWY
-66 YQFQMDVGNNRKE
+66 YQFQMDVSNNRKE
-79 TRYAEITY
+79 TRYAKVDT
-87 GVVSGNSTSGTW
+87 GVVTGTSTSGTW
-99 YASADAALASQ
+99 YESADAALAKGQ
-110 ASFTLLDN
+110 TSFTLLSD
-118 QNISTLAKNLTV
+118 QTISGTLDRNLTV
-130 DTNGHTLSITS
+130 DTNGRMLTVGN
-141 ADMTKVTSLTVT
+141 ADMAKVTSLTVT
-153 DARYAAAQKAGLSGS
+153 DARYAAAQKVGDNTVS
-168 QGSVNWSINN
+168 QGAVRWNLD
-178 NSNGTQSFTLT
+178 NSGTGTQSFTLT

-194 KLSGSVTL
+194 QLSGGVSLT
-202 INPANHTITMTD
+202 NPANHTITMTD
-214 YAQISGSVNMSGN
+214 YAKIGGNVTMSGN
-227 ATNTNAQN
+227 AATNANAQN
-235 VSLSNNCEITGK
+235 VSLSNYSKITGA
-247 VTLTGNSS
+247 VELTGNSS
-255 RVNVASSKLTGGLS
+255 RVNVASSEMGALTLK
-269 LTGTGTQLMVNGI
+269 GTGTQLTVNGI
-282 VSKVGA
+282 ISKVGA
-288 VTLSSGTAT
+288 VTLNSAQSKT
-297 TGANA
+297 TGTNA
-302 TVTISQGTVD
+302 TVNISQGQVE
-312 SIAQDS
+312 SITQTAD
-318 TDKLKSPIKITV
+318 DLKSNIKITV

-336 SGATTIDKS
+336 GTITIVNGADIT
-345 ATIIVN
+345 VN
-351 QGTMGAVTLPS
+351 QGSTGTITLPS
-362 GSLTVNGPS
+362 GTLTVNGPS
-371 ARLGALTLNGTG
+371 ARLGALNLNGTG
-383 NTTFKVAGTGNSITN
+383 NTTFKVAGTGNSITSVN
-398 VSAGNGTSLSVDIAA
+398 ASNGTSLKVDIAA

-418 FGAVSLNGYKG
+418 FGAVSLDGYKG

-456 YQCVGGGST
+456 YQATDSSKVT

-479 QVTTTGT
+479 QATKGGT
-486 LTIVGQDTNSTIKGV
+486 LTIVGQATTSSPSGV
-501 ITFTRGTNEAGKL
+501 ITFMRGTNKAGEL
-514 NYYGVTTIAMLPN
+514 NYYGVTTIPMLPN
-527 KALGTVVATW
+527 KALGTPVATW
-537 TDTTHG
+537 TDTTNK
-543 NKTYNAGGSYDAP
+543 NKTYNAGGSYDVP

-579 GVLTTGDNA
+579 STATGTDVNH

-596 NVITLSGAVKPI
+596 NVITLSGAVEPI
-608 GGIASFQLN
+608 GGIATFQLN
-617 LLTDLVNSDTQKQVE
+617 LLTDLVDENQKQVI
-632 IPVWVNYDTVNKR
+632 IPVWVNYNSVNKR
-645 TFFGNQANLTGGLTV
+645 TYFGNQTLDGGLTV

-689 FKTDVDPTGAVK
+689 FTTSAADDGGVV

-723 LDEDTAASFD
+723 GSSFN
-733 WRRSTAVKQAVNAV
+733 WKNSTAVKQAVNAV

-786 SKDYTEVYLVPYL
+786 SSGYTDVWLVPYL
-799 NVTASKFNQNGTLT
+799 NVTASKYNQNGTLT

-820 RVEVRKGSDATTAI
+820 RVEVRKGSDAATAI

-849 DIGVVVKFG
+849 GTGVVVKFSND
-858 GTLNTMLTAGNNNAY
+858 LNNQINLNGNNAY
-873 MRQDDTYVYKNDS
+873 MRQDDTYVYQNSS
-886 DKAFT
+886 DGFT

-914 ERNRGAT
+914 ERKSGAP
-921 NTTHVGKGQT
+921 NTTHVPAGT
-931 AYYTTL
+931 IAYYTTL

-950 HEDRITVLNGYK
+950 YEDVITVLNGYK

-1168 GATTATVTPSFTVE
+1168 GATTATVTPSFAVE

-1292 LYRYNNYRGLSNGN
+1292 LYRYNNYRGLGNGN

>member
-20 PATALAATAPNAS
+20 PATVFAAAAETGKTS
-33 SPGDSGRTNV
+33 V
-43 RYYDKKQPTLLDASG
+43 RYYDKVQPNLLDESG
-58 QSIGPGWY
+58 QKIGPGWY
-66 YQFQMDVGNNRKE
+66 YQFQMDVSNNRKE
-79 TRYAEITY
+79 TRYAKVDT
-87 GVVSGNSTSGTW
+87 GVVTGTSTSGTW
-99 YASADAALASQ
+99 YESADAALAKGQ
-110 ASFTLLDN
+110 TSFTLLSD
-118 QNISTLAKNLTV
+118 QTISGTLDRNLTV
-130 DTNGHTLSITS
+130 DTNGRMLTVGN
-141 ADMTKVTSLTVT
+141 ADMAKVTSLTVT
-153 DARYAAAQKAGLSGS
+153 DARYAAAQKVGDNTVS
-168 QGSVNWSINN
+168 QGAVSWNLD
-178 NSNGTQSFTLT
+178 NSGTGTQSFTLT

-194 KLSGSVTL
+194 QLSGGVGLT
-202 INPANHTITMTD
+202 NPANHTITMTD
-214 YAQISGSVNMSGN
+214 YAKIGGNVTMSGN
-227 ATNTNAQN
+227 AATNANAQN
-235 VSLSNNCEITGK
+235 VSLSNYSKITGA
-247 VTLTGNSS
+247 VELTGNSS
-255 RVNVASSKLTGGLS
+255 RVNVASSEMGALTLK
-269 LTGTGTQLMVNGI
+269 GTGTQLTVNGI
-282 VSKVGA
+282 ISKVGA
-288 VTLSSGTAT
+288 VTLNSAQSKT
-297 TGANA
+297 TGTNA
-302 TVTISQGTVD
+302 TVNISQGQVE
-312 SIAQDS
+312 SITQTAD
-318 TDKLKSPIKITV
+318 DLKSNIKITV

-336 SGATTIDKS
+336 GTITIVNGADIT
-345 ATIIVN
+345 VN
-351 QGTMGAVTLPS
+351 QGSTGTITLPS
-362 GSLTVNGPS
+362 GTLTVNGPS
-371 ARLGALTLNGTG
+371 ARLGALNLNGTG
-383 NTTFKVAGTGNSITN
+383 NTTFKVAGTGNSITSVN
-398 VSAGNGTSLSVDIAA
+398 ASNGTSLKVDIAA

-418 FGAVSLNGYKG
+418 FGAVSLDGYKG

-456 YQCVGGGST
+456 YQATDSSKVT

-479 QVTTTGT
+479 QATKGGT
-486 LTIVGQDTNSTIKGV
+486 LTIVGQATTSSPSGV
-501 ITFTRGTNEAGKL
+501 ITFMRGTNKAGEL
-514 NYYGVTTIAMLPN
+514 NYYGVTTIPMLPN
-527 KALGTVVATW
+527 KALGTPVATW
-537 TDTTHG
+537 TDTTNK
-543 NKTYNAGGSYDAP
+543 NKTYNAGGSYDVP

-579 GVLTTGDNA
+579 STATGTDVNH

-596 NVITLSGAVKPI
+596 NVITLSGAVEPI
-608 GGIASFQLN
+608 GGIATFQLN
-617 LLTDLVNSDTQKQVE
+617 LLTDLVDENQKQVI
-632 IPVWVNYDTVNKR
+632 IPVWVNYNSVNKR
-645 TFFGNQANLTGGLTV
+645 TYFGNQTLDGGLTV

-689 FKTDVDPTGAVK
+689 FTTSAADDGGVV

-723 LDEDTAASFD
+723 GSSFN
-733 WRRSTAVKQAVNAV
+733 WKNSTAVKQAVNAV

-786 SKDYTEVYLVPYL
+786 SSGYTDVWLVPYL
-799 NVTASKFNQNGTLT
+799 NVTASKYNQNGTLT

-820 RVEVRKGSDATTAI
+820 RVEVRKGSDAATAI

-849 DIGVVVKFG
+849 GTGVVVKFSND
-858 GTLNTMLTAGNNNAY
+858 LNNQINLNGNNAY
-873 MRQDDTYVYKNDS
+873 MRQDDTYVYQNS
-886 DKAFT
+886 SNGFT

-914 ERNRGAT
+914 ERKSGAP
-921 NTTHVGKGQT
+921 NTTHVPAGT
-931 AYYTTL
+931 IAYYTTL

-950 HEDRITVLNGYK
+950 YEDVITVLNGYK

-1168 GATTATVTPSFTVE
+1168 GATTATVTPSFAVE

-1292 LYRYNNYRGLSNGN
+1292 LYRYNNYRGLGNGN

>member
-20 PATALAATAPNAS
+20 PATVFAAAAETGKTS
-33 SPGDSGRTNV
+33 V
-43 RYYDKKQPTLLDASG
+43 RYYDKVQPNLLDESG
-58 QSIGPGWY
+58 QKIGPGWY
-66 YQFQMDVGNNRKE
+66 YQFQMDVSNNRKE
-79 TRYAEITY
+79 TRYAKVDT
-87 GVVSGNSTSGTW
+87 GVVTGTSTSGTW
-99 YASADAALASQ
+99 YESADAALAKGQ
-110 ASFTLLDN
+110 TSFTLLSD
-118 QNISTLAKNLTV
+118 QTISGTLDRNLTV
-130 DTNGHTLSITS
+130 DTNGRMLTVGN
-141 ADMTKVTSLTVT
+141 ADMAKVTSLTVT
-153 DARYAAAQKAGLSGS
+153 DARYAAAQKVGDNTVS
-168 QGSVNWSINN
+168 QGAVSWNLD
-178 NSNGTQSFTLT
+178 NSGTGTQSFTLT

-194 KLSGSVTL
+194 QLSGSVSLT
-202 INPANHTITMTD
+202 NPANHTITMTD
-214 YAQISGSVNMSGN
+214 YAKIGGNVTMSGN
-227 ATNTNAQN
+227 AATNANAQN
-235 VSLSNNCEITGK
+235 VSLSNYSKITGA
-247 VTLTGNSS
+247 VELTGNSS
-255 RVNVASSKLTGGLS
+255 RVNVASSEMGALTLK
-269 LTGTGTQLMVNGI
+269 GTGTQLTVNGI
-282 VSKVGA
+282 ISKVGA
-288 VTLSSGTAT
+288 VTLNSAQSKT
-297 TGANA
+297 TGTNA
-302 TVTISQGTVD
+302 TVNISQGQVE
-312 SIAQDS
+312 SITQTAD
-318 TDKLKSPIKITV
+318 DLKSNIKITV

-336 SGATTIDKS
+336 GTITIVNGADIT
-345 ATIIVN
+345 VN
-351 QGTMGAVTLPS
+351 QGSTGTITLPS
-362 GSLTVNGPS
+362 GTLTVNGPS
-371 ARLGALTLNGTG
+371 ARLGALNLNGTG
-383 NTTFKVAGTGNSITN
+383 NTTFKVAGTGNSITSVN
-398 VSAGNGTSLSVDIAA
+398 ASNGTSLKVDIAA

-418 FGAVSLNGYKG
+418 FGAVSLDGYKG

-456 YQCVGGGST
+456 YQATDSSKVT

-479 QVTTTGT
+479 QATKGGT
-486 LTIVGQDTNSTIKGV
+486 LTIVGQATTSSPSGV
-501 ITFTRGTNEAGKL
+501 ITFMRGTNKAGEL
-514 NYYGVTTIAMLPN
+514 NYYGVTTIPMLPN
-527 KALGTVVATW
+527 KALGTPVATW
-537 TDTTHG
+537 TDTTNK
-543 NKTYNAGGSYDAP
+543 NKTYNAGGSYDVP

-579 GVLTTGDNA
+579 STATGTDVNH

-596 NVITLSGAVKPI
+596 NVITLSGAVEPI
-608 GGIASFQLN
+608 GGIATFQLN
-617 LLTDLVNSDTQKQVE
+617 LLTDLVDENQKQVI
-632 IPVWVNYDTVNKR
+632 IPVWVNYNSVNKR
-645 TFFGNQANLTGGLTV
+645 TYFGNQTLDGGLTV

-689 FKTDVDPTGAVK
+689 FTTSAADDGGVV

-723 LDEDTAASFD
+723 GSSFN
-733 WRRSTAVKQAVNAV
+733 WKNSTAVKQAVNAV

-786 SKDYTEVYLVPYL
+786 SSGYTDVWLVPYL
-799 NVTASKFNQNGTLT
+799 NVTASKYNQNGTLT

-820 RVEVRKGSDATTAI
+820 RVEVRKGSDAATAI

-849 DIGVVVKFG
+849 GTGVVVKFSND
-858 GTLNTMLTAGNNNAY
+858 LNNQINLNGNNAY
-873 MRQDDTYVYKNDS
+873 MRQDDTYVYQNSS
-886 DKAFT
+886 DGFT

-914 ERNRGAT
+914 ERKSGAP
-921 NTTHVGKGQT
+921 NTTHVPAGT
-931 AYYTTL
+931 IAYYTTL

-950 HEDRITVLNGYK
+950 YEDVITVLNGYK

-1147 NGTSVNATNTG
+1147 NGTSVNATNT
-1158 TNTWVFTVPA
+1158 
-1168 GATTATVTPSFTVE
+1168 
-1182 TGLPFTDVGSNDF
+1182 DR
-1195 YLQYVNFVYK
+1195 K
-1205 HGMMEGFG
+1205 
-1213 NKYTFNGNGNV
+1213 
-1224 TRAQIVLIL
+1224 
-1233 YRLSG
+1233 
-1238 SPSVSGVTKFSDVPA
+1238 SVV
-1253 NQWYSAAV
+1253 
-1261 AWASNNNIVNGR
+1261 
-1273 SNSIFDPG
+1273 
-1281 TAVTRQELAAI
+1281 
-1292 LYRYNNYRGLSNGN
+1292 
-1306 LSNLSQFTDRGYVQ
+1306 
-1320 SYAKEAMQWA
+1320 
-1330 VGNGIIS
+1330 
-1337 GTTNTTLSPNGTAI
+1337 
-1351 RYQAAAMLTRYCQN
+1351 
-1365 FLKMS
+1365 

>member
-20 PATALAATAPNAS
+20 PATAFAATFAE
-33 SPGDSGRTNV
+33 SGRTSV
-43 RYYDKKQPTLLDASG
+43 RYYDKVQTNLKHEDGTSEV
-58 QSIGPGWY
+58 GPGWY
-66 YQFQMDVGNNRKE
+66 YQFQYDLGSGKKE
-79 TRYAEITY
+79 TRYAPIND
-87 GVVSGNSTSGTW
+87 GVVTGTSTSGTW
-99 YASADAALASQ
+99 YESAEAALAKGQ
-110 ASFTLLDN
+110 TSFTLLSSSDT
-118 QNISTLAKNLTV
+118 ISNLNRNLTV
-130 DTNGHTLSITS
+130 DTNGHTLTIGT

-168 QGSVNWSINN
+168 QGSVKWSINN
-178 NSNGTQSFTLT
+178 DSNGTQSFTLT

-194 KLSGSVTL
+194 KLDGNVTL
-202 INPANHTITMTD
+202 TNPANHTITMTD
-214 YAQISGSVNMSGN
+214 YAKIEGSVNMSGN

-235 VSLSNNCEITGK
+235 VSLSNNCEITQL

-255 RVNVASSKLTGGLS
+255 RVNVASSKLTGGLN
-269 LTGTGTQLMVNGI
+269 LTGTGTQLKVDGI
-282 VSKVGA
+282 ISKVGA
-288 VTLSSGTAT
+288 VTLNSAQSKT
-297 TGANA
+297 TGTNA
-302 TVTISQGTVD
+302 TVNISQGHVE
-312 SIAQDS
+312 SITQD
-318 TDKLKSPIKITV
+318 TDNLKSNIKITV
-330 GENGSV
+330 GENGSAGDITIV
-336 SGATTIDKS
+336 NGADIT
-345 ATIIVN
+345 VN
-351 QGTMGAVTLPS
+351 QGSTGAIILPS
-362 GSLTVNGPS
+362 GTLTVNGPS
-371 ARLGALTLNGTG
+371 ARLGALTLNRTG
-383 NTTFKVAGTGNSITN
+383 NTTFKVAGTGNSITS
-398 VSAGNGTSLSVDIAA
+398 VSAQKGTSLKVDIAA

-418 FGAVSLNGYKG
+418 FGAVTLDGYKG
-429 HGIKGGTYTSTA
+429 HGIKGGTYTDSVKI

-456 YQCVGGGST
+456 YQATDSSNVT

-479 QVTTTGT
+479 QATKGGA
-486 LTIVGQDTNSTIKGV
+486 LTIVGQTTGAQGT
-501 ITFTRGTNEAGKL
+501 ITFKRGSDVAGVLTYK
-514 NYYGVTTIAMLPN
+514 GVTTIPMLPN
-527 KALGTVVATW
+527 KALGTPVATW
-537 TDTTHG
+537 TDTTNK
-543 NKTYNAGGSYDAP
+543 NKTYNAGGSYDVP
-556 QGGGNVTL
+556 QGVSGSGDFVL
-564 STQGASQVVTKINGL
+564 ATQGASQVVTKINGL
-579 GVLTTGDNA
+579 STATGTGVNH

-596 NVITLSGAVKPI
+596 NVITLSGAVEPI
-608 GGIASFQLN
+608 GGIATFQLN
-617 LLTDLVNSDTQKQVE
+617 LLTDLVNENQKQVI
-632 IPVWVNYDTVNKR
+632 IPVWVNYNSVNKR
-645 TFFGNQANLTGGLTV
+645 TYFGNQTLDGGLTV

-684 VMDEN
+684 VKDEN
-689 FKTDVDPTGAVK
+689 FTTSAATDGGVV

-723 LDEDTAASFD
+723 LDGDTAASFD
-733 WRRSTAVKQAVNAV
+733 WSRSTAVKQAVNAV

-776 TKDQYTTDPV
+776 TKDQYTTDSV
-786 SKDYTEVYLVPYL
+786 SAGYTQVWLVPYL
-799 NVTASKFNQNGTLT
+799 NVTASKYNKNGTLT

-820 RVEVRKGSDATTAI
+820 RVEVRDTNGGKPI

-849 DIGVVVKFG
+849 DTGVVVKFG
-858 GTLNTMLTAGNNNAY
+858 NELNSQINLNRNNAY
-873 MRQDDTYVYKNDS
+873 MRQDDTYVYQNSS
-886 DKAFT
+886 DGFT

-914 ERNRGAT
+914 ERSNGAT

-970 GLARTFYI
+970 GLARTFFI

>member
-20 PATALAATAPNAS
+20 PATVFAAAAETGKTS
-33 SPGDSGRTNV
+33 V
-43 RYYDKKQPTLLDASG
+43 RYYDKVQPNLKHETEG
-58 QSIGPGWY
+58 QNVGPGWF
-66 YQFQMDVGNNRKE
+66 FQTQVTLSDGKKE
-79 TRYAEITY
+79 TRYAQVNSGVIT
-87 GVVSGNSTSGTW
+87 GTSTSGTW
-99 YASADAALASQ
+99 YESAQAALDKGQ
-110 ASFTLLDN
+110 TSFTLLGSES
-118 QNISTLAKNLTV
+118 ISGLSRNLTV
-130 DTNGHTLSITS
+130 DTNGHTLTIGT
-141 ADMTKVTSLTVT
+141 ADMTKVTSLIVE
-153 DARYAAAQKAGLSGS
+153 DSQYAAAMKAGRSAD
-168 QGSVNWSINN
+168 QGAVNWNIV
-178 NSNGTQSFTLT
+178 NSGTGTQTFTLT

-202 INPANHTITMTD
+202 TNPANHTITMTD
-214 YAQISGSVNMSGN
+214 YAEITSSVTMCGN

-235 VSLSNNCEITGK
+235 VSLSNNCEITQL

-255 RVNVASSKLTGGLS
+255 RVNVASSKLTGGLK

-282 VSKVGA
+282 ISKVGA
-288 VTLSSGTAT
+288 VTLSSGQSKT
-297 TGANA
+297 TGTNA
-302 TVTISQGTVD
+302 TVNISQGQVE
-312 SIAQDS
+312 SITQT
-318 TDKLKSPIKITV
+318 TDNLKSNIKITV
-330 GENGSV
+330 GENGSAGGITIKN
-336 SGATTIDKS
+336 GADIT
-345 ATIIVN
+345 VN
-351 QGTMGAVTLPS
+351 QGSAGEIILPS
-362 GSLTVNGPS
+362 GTLTVNGPS
-371 ARLGALTLNGTG
+371 ARLGELTLNDTG
-383 NTTFKVAGTGNSITN
+383 NTTFKVAGTGNSITS
-398 VSAGNGTSLSVDIAA
+398 VSASNGTSLKVDIAA

-418 FGAVSLNGYKG
+418 FGAVNLDGYKG
-429 HGIKGGTYTSTA
+429 HGIKGGTYKGTA

-456 YQCVGGGST
+456 YQATDSSNVT

-479 QVTTTGT
+479 QATKGGK
-486 LTIVGQDTNSTIKGV
+486 LTIVGQTTGAQGT
-501 ITFTRGTNEAGKL
+501 ITFKRGSDVAGVL
-514 NYYGVTTIAMLPN
+514 TYRGVTTIPMLPN
-527 KALGTVVATW
+527 KALGTPVATW
-537 TDTTHG
+537 TDTTNK
-543 NKTYNAGGSYDAP
+543 NKTYNAGGSYDVP
-556 QGGGNVTL
+556 QGVSGTNFVL
-564 STQGASQVVTKINGL
+564 ATQGASQVVTKINGL
-579 GVLTTGDNA
+579 NLATGTGANH

-596 NVITLSGAVKPI
+596 NVITLSGAVEPI

-617 LLTDLVNSDTQKQVE
+617 LLTDLVDENQKQVI
-632 IPVWVNYDTVNKR
+632 IPVWVNYNSVNKR
-645 TFFGNQANLTGGLTV
+645 TYFGNQTLDGGLTV

-689 FKTDVDPTGAVK
+689 FKTDVDPAGAVK

-723 LDEDTAASFD
+723 LDGDTPASFN
-733 WRRSTAVKQAVNAV
+733 WSRSTAVKQAVNAV

-820 RVEVRKGSDATTAI
+820 RVEVRKNSSDATTAI

-858 GTLNTMLTAGNNNAY
+858 STLNTMLTAGNNNAY
-873 MRQDDTYVYKNDS
+873 MRQDDTYVYKNNRDE
-886 DKAFT
+886 AFT

-914 ERNRGAT
+914 KRDAKAT

-937 QAAVNDTQPQPKN
+937 QAAVNDTQPQPK
-950 HEDRITVLNGYK
+950 HCEDRITVLNGYK

>member
-20 PATALAATAPNAS
+20 PATAFAATSAE
-33 SPGDSGRTNV
+33 SGRTSV
-43 RYYDKKQPTLLDASG
+43 RYYDKIQPTLLDAG
-58 QSIGPGWY
+58 GAPIGPGWY
-66 YQFQMDVGNNRKE
+66 YQFQMNVGSNRKE
-79 TRYAEITY
+79 TRYAQVNSGVIT
-87 GVVSGNSTSGTW
+87 GTSTSGTW
-99 YASADAALASQ
+99 YESAQAALDKGQ
-110 ASFTLLDN
+110 ASFTLLGN
-118 QNISTLAKNLTV
+118 ESISGLSRNLTV
-130 DTNGHTLSITS
+130 DTNGHTLTIGI
-141 ADMTKVTSLTVT
+141 ADMTKVTSLIVE
-153 DARYAAAQKAGLSGS
+153 DSQYAAAMKAGRSAD
-168 QGSVNWSINN
+168 QGAVNWNIV
-178 NSNGTQSFTLT
+178 NSGTGTQTFTLT
-189 LRNGG
+189 LRDGG
-194 KLSGSVTL
+194 QLSGGVQLT
-202 INPANHTITMTD
+202 NYANHTISMKD
-214 YAQISGSVNMSGN
+214 YATLNGSVEMSGN
-227 ATNTNAQN
+227 ATTHANAQN
-235 VSLSNNCEITGK
+235 VTLDNHSEITGT
-247 VTLTGNSS
+247 VTLTGNST
-255 RVNVASSKLTGGLS
+255 RVSVTSSEMGALNLN
-269 LTGTGTQLMVNGI
+269 GTGTQLAVNGMI
-282 VSKVGA
+282 SKVGA
-288 VTLSSGTAT
+288 VTLSSGQLKD
-297 TGANA
+297 TGTNA
-302 TVTISQGTVD
+302 TVNISQGTVA
-312 SIAQDS
+312 SITQQAGEP
-318 TDKLKSPIKITV
+318 LKSAVKITV
-330 GENGSV
+330 GENGTV
-336 SGATTIDKS
+336 AGATSIDNS
-345 ATIIVN
+345 ADIVVN
-351 QGTMGAVTLPS
+351 RGKMGSVTLPT

-371 ARLGALTLNGTG
+371 ASLGALNLNDGG
-383 NTTFKVAGTGNSITN
+383 NTTFKVTGSGNSITS
-398 VSAGNGTSLSVDIAA
+398 VSASNGTSLKVDIAA

-418 FGAVSLNGYKG
+418 FGAVSLDGYKG
-429 HGIKGGTYTSTA
+429 HGIKGGTYKGTA

-456 YQCVGGGST
+456 YQATDSSNVT

-479 QVTTTGT
+479 QATKGGT
-486 LTIVGQDTNSTIKGV
+486 LTIVGQTTGAQGT
-501 ITFTRGTNEAGKL
+501 ITFKRGSDVAGVLTYK
-514 NYYGVTTIAMLPN
+514 GVTTIPMLPN
-527 KALGTVVATW
+527 KALGTPVATW
-537 TDTTHG
+537 TDTTNK
-543 NKTYNAGGSYDAP
+543 NKTYNAGGSYDVP
-556 QGGGNVTL
+556 QGVSGTNFVL
-564 STQGASQVVTKINGL
+564 ATQGASQVVTKINGL
-579 GVLTTGDNA
+579 NLATGTGANH

-596 NVITLSGAVKPI
+596 NVITLSGAVEPI

-617 LLTDLVNSDTQKQVE
+617 LLTDLVDENQKQVI
-632 IPVWVNYDTVNKR
+632 IPVWVNYNSVNKR
-645 TFFGNQANLTGGLTV
+645 TYFGNQTLDGGLTV

-689 FKTDVDPTGAVK
+689 FKTDVDPAGAVK

-723 LDEDTAASFD
+723 LDGDTAASFD
-733 WRRSTAVKQAVNAV
+733 WSRSTAVKQAVNAV

-858 GTLNTMLTAGNNNAY
+858 STLNTMLTAGNNNAY

-886 DKAFT
+886 GKAFT

-914 ERNRGAT
+914 ERSRGAT
-921 NTTHVGKGQT
+921 NTTHVPAGAI

-937 QAAVNDTQPQPKN
+937 QAAVNDTQPQPKD
-950 HEDRITVLNGYK
+950 HVDRITVLNGYK

>member
-20 PATALAATAPNAS
+20 PATAFAATSAE
-33 SPGDSGRTNV
+33 SGRTSV
-43 RYYDKKQPTLLDASG
+43 RYYDKIQPTLLDAG
-58 QSIGPGWY
+58 GAPIGPGWY
-66 YQFQMDVGNNRKE
+66 YQFQMNVGSNRKE
-79 TRYAEITY
+79 TRYAQVNSGVIT
-87 GVVSGNSTSGTW
+87 GTSTSGTW
-99 YASADAALASQ
+99 YESAQAALDKGQ
-110 ASFTLLDN
+110 ASFTLLGN
-118 QNISTLAKNLTV
+118 ESISGLSRNLTV
-130 DTNGHTLSITS
+130 DTNGHTLTIGI
-141 ADMTKVTSLTVT
+141 ADMTKVTSLIVE
-153 DARYAAAQKAGLSGS
+153 DSQYAAAMKAGRSAD
-168 QGSVNWSINN
+168 QGAVNWNIV
-178 NSNGTQSFTLT
+178 NSGTGTQTFTLT
-189 LRNGG
+189 LRDGG
-194 KLSGSVTL
+194 QLSGGVQLT
-202 INPANHTITMTD
+202 NYANHTISMKD
-214 YAQISGSVNMSGN
+214 YATLNGSVEMSGN
-227 ATNTNAQN
+227 ATTHANAQN
-235 VSLSNNCEITGK
+235 VTLDNHSEITGT
-247 VTLTGNSS
+247 VTLTGNST
-255 RVNVASSKLTGGLS
+255 RVSVTSSEMGALNLN
-269 LTGTGTQLMVNGI
+269 GTGTQLAVNGMI
-282 VSKVGA
+282 SKVGA
-288 VTLSSGTAT
+288 VTLSSGQLKD
-297 TGANA
+297 TGTNA
-302 TVTISQGTVD
+302 TVNISQGTVA
-312 SIAQDS
+312 SITQQAGEP
-318 TDKLKSPIKITV
+318 LKSAVKITV
-330 GENGSV
+330 GENGTV
-336 SGATTIDKS
+336 AGATSIDNS
-345 ATIIVN
+345 ADIVVN
-351 QGTMGAVTLPS
+351 RGKMGSVTLPT

-371 ARLGALTLNGTG
+371 ASLGALNLNDGG
-383 NTTFKVAGTGNSITN
+383 NTTFKVTGSGNAIGS
-398 VSAGNGTSLSVDIAA
+398 VSATNGASLKVDITA
-413 EISNT
+413 EPTNT
-418 FGAVSLNGYKG
+418 FGAVTLTGYKG
-429 HGIKGGTYTSTA
+429 HGIKGGTYTGTA
-441 PTADALANSGNEALI
+441 PTADALANSGNDALI

-479 QVTTTGT
+479 QATTSGT
-486 LTIVGQDTNSTIKGV
+486 LTIVGQTTGAQGT
-501 ITFTRGTNEAGKL
+501 ITFKRGSDVAGVLTYK
-514 NYYGVTTIAMLPN
+514 GVTTIPMLPN
-527 KALGTVVATW
+527 KALGTPVATW
-537 TDTTHG
+537 TDTTNK
-543 NKTYNAGGSYDAP
+543 NKTYNAGGSYDVP
-556 QGGGNVTL
+556 QGVSGTNFVL
-564 STQGASQVVTKINGL
+564 ATQGASQVVTKINGL
-579 GVLTTGDNA
+579 NLATGTGANH

-596 NVITLSGAVKPI
+596 NVITLSGAVEPI

-617 LLTDLVNSDTQKQVE
+617 LLTDLVDENQKQVI
-632 IPVWVNYDTVNKR
+632 IPVWVNYNSVNKR
-645 TFFGNQANLTGGLTV
+645 TYFGNQTLDGGLTV

-689 FKTDVDPTGAVK
+689 FKTDVDPAGAVK

-723 LDEDTAASFD
+723 LDVDTAASFD
-733 WRRSTAVKQAVNAV
+733 WSRSTAVKQAVNAV

-858 GTLNTMLTAGNNNAY
+858 STLNTMLTAGNNNAY
-873 MRQDDTYVYKNDS
+873 MRQDDTYVYKNDGG
-886 DKAFT
+886 KAFT

-914 ERNRGAT
+914 ERSRGAT
-921 NTTHVGKGQT
+921 NTTHVPAGAI

-937 QAAVNDTQPQPKN
+937 QAAVNDTQPQPKD
-950 HEDRITVLNGYK
+950 HVDRITVLNGYK

>member
-20 PATALAATAPNAS
+20 PATVFAAAVAETGKTS
-33 SPGDSGRTNV
+33 V
-43 RYYDKKQPTLLDASG
+43 RYYDKVQPNLLDESG
-58 QSIGPGWY
+58 QKIGPGWY
-66 YQFQMDVGNNRKE
+66 YQFQHDLDNGKKE
-79 TRYAEITY
+79 TRYAPISN
-87 GVVSGNSTSGTW
+87 GVVTGTSTSGTW
-99 YASADAALASQ
+99 YESAEAALAKGQ
-110 ASFTLLDN
+110 ASFTLLGDES
-118 QNISTLAKNLTV
+118 ISVLSRNLTV
-130 DTNGHTLSITS
+130 DTNGHTLTIGT

-153 DARYAAAQKAGLSGS
+153 DARYAAAVKTGRSAN
-168 QGSVNWSINN
+168 QGAVNWSINN
-178 NSNGTQSFTLT
+178 DGTGTQSFTLT

-202 INPANHTITMTD
+202 TNPANHTITMTD
-214 YAQISGSVNMSGN
+214 YAKIGGSVTMSGN
-227 ATNTNAQN
+227 AATNANAQN
-235 VSLSNNCEITGK
+235 VSLSNHSTITGA
-247 VTLTGNSS
+247 VNLTGNSS
-255 RVNVASSKLTGGLS
+255 RVNVASSEMGALTLK
-269 LTGTGTQLMVNGI
+269 GTGTQLKVDGI
-282 VSKVGA
+282 ISKVGA
-288 VTLSSGTAT
+288 VTLNSAQSKT
-297 TGANA
+297 TGTNA
-302 TVTISQGTVD
+302 TVNISQGSVG
-312 SIAQDS
+312 SITQSADE
-318 TDKLKSPIKITV
+318 LKSNIKITV
-330 GENGSV
+330 GENGSAGDIGIV
-336 SGATTIDKS
+336 NGADIT
-345 ATIIVN
+345 VN
-351 QGTMGAVTLPS
+351 QGSAGDITLPS
-362 GSLTVNGPS
+362 GTLTVNGPS
-371 ARLGALTLNGTG
+371 ARLGALNLNGTG
-383 NTTFKVAGTGNSITN
+383 NTTFKVAGTGNSITSVN
-398 VSAGNGTSLSVDIAA
+398 ASNGTSLKVDIAA

-418 FGAVSLNGYKG
+418 FGAVSLDGYKG

-456 YQCVGGGST
+456 YQATDSSKVT

-479 QVTTTGT
+479 QATKGGT
-486 LTIVGQDTNSTIKGV
+486 LTIVGQATTSIRSGV
-501 ITFTRGTNEAGKL
+501 ITFMRGTNKAGEL
-514 NYYGVTTIAMLPN
+514 NYYGVTTIPMLPN
-527 KALGTVVATW
+527 KALGTPVATW
-537 TDTTHG
+537 TDTTNK
-543 NKTYNAGGSYDAP
+543 NKTYNAGGSYDVP

-579 GVLTTGDNA
+579 STATGTDVNH

-596 NVITLSGAVKPI
+596 NVITLSGAVEPI
-608 GGIASFQLN
+608 GGIATFQLN
-617 LLTDLVNSDTQKQVE
+617 LLTDLVDENQKQVI
-632 IPVWVNYDTVNKR
+632 IPVWVNYNSVNKR
-645 TFFGNQANLTGGLTV
+645 TYFGNQTLDGGLTV

-689 FKTDVDPTGAVK
+689 FKTDVDPAGAVK

-723 LDEDTAASFD
+723 LSGDTSASFD
-733 WRRSTAVKQAVNAV
+733 WSNSTAVKQAVNAV

-820 RVEVRKGSDATTAI
+820 RVEVRKGSNATTAI

-858 GTLNTMLTAGNNNAY
+858 STLNTMLTAGNNNAY
-873 MRQDDTYVYKNDS
+873 MRQDDTYVYKNDAT
-886 DKAFT
+886 DGNKFT

-914 ERNRGAT
+914 ERSSDAT
-921 NTTHVGKGQT
+921 NTTHVPAGAI

-1147 NGTSVNATNTG
+1147 NGTSVNANNTG

>member
-20 PATALAATAPNAS
+20 PATVFAAAAETGKTS
-33 SPGDSGRTNV
+33 V
-43 RYYDKKQPTLLDASG
+43 RYYDKVQPNLLDESG
-58 QSIGPGWY
+58 QKIGPGWY

-79 TRYAEITY
+79 TRYAEVDT
-87 GVVSGNSTSGTW
+87 GVVTGTSTSGTW
-99 YASADAALASQ
+99 YESADAALAKGQ
-110 ASFTLLDN
+110 TSFTLLSD
-118 QNISTLAKNLTV
+118 QTISGTLDRNLTV
-130 DTNGHTLSITS
+130 DTNGHMLTVGN
-141 ADMTKVTSLTVT
+141 ADMAKVTSLTVT

-178 NSNGTQSFTLT
+178 DSNGTQSFTLT

-214 YAQISGSVNMSGN
+214 YAKIEGSVTMSGN
-227 ATNTNAQN
+227 AATNANAQN
-235 VSLSNNCEITGK
+235 VSLSNYSKITGT

-255 RVNVASSKLTGGLS
+255 RVNVASSEMGALTLK
-269 LTGTGTQLMVNGI
+269 GTGTQLTVNGI
-282 VSKVGA
+282 ISKVGA
-288 VTLSSGTAT
+288 VTLNSAQSKT
-297 TGANA
+297 TGTNA
-302 TVTISQGTVD
+302 TVNISQGQVE
-312 SIAQDS
+312 SITQT
-318 TDKLKSPIKITV
+318 TDDLKSNIKITV
-330 GENGSV
+330 GENGSA
-336 SGATTIDKS
+336 GAITIVNGADI
-345 ATIIVN
+345 TVN
-351 QGTMGAVTLPS
+351 QGSTGDITLPS
-362 GSLTVNGPS
+362 GTLTVNGPS

-383 NTTFKVAGTGNSITN
+383 NTTFKVAGTGNSITS
-398 VSAGNGTSLSVDIAA
+398 VSASNGTSLKVDIAA

-418 FGAVSLNGYKG
+418 FGAVSLDGYKG
-429 HGIKGGTYTSTA
+429 HGIKGGTYKGTA

-596 NVITLSGAVKPI
+596 NVITLSGAVKPT

-617 LLTDLVNSDTQKQVE
+617 LLTDLVDSDTQKQVE
-632 IPVWVNYDTVNKR
+632 IPVWVNYNTVNKR
-645 TFFGNQANLTGGLTV
+645 TFFGNQVNLTGGLTV

-689 FKTDVDPTGAVK
+689 FKTDVDPAGAVK

-723 LDEDTAASFD
+723 LDGDTAASFD
-733 WRRSTAVKQAVNAV
+733 WSRSTAVKQAVNAV

-776 TKDQYTTDPV
+776 TKDQYTTDSV

-858 GTLNTMLTAGNNNAY
+858 STLNTRLTAGNNNAY
-873 MRQDDTYVYKNDS
+873 MRQDDTYVYKNDAT
-886 DKAFT
+886 DGNKFT

-914 ERNRGAT
+914 ERHTQAK
-921 NTTHVGKGQT
+921 NTTHVPAGAT

-937 QAAVNDTQPQPKN
+937 QAAVNDTQPQVS
-950 HEDRITVLNGYK
+950 HYEDRITVLNGYK

>member
-20 PATALAATAPNAS
+20 PATVFAAAAETGKTS
-33 SPGDSGRTNV
+33 V
-43 RYYDKKQPTLLDASG
+43 RYYDKVQPNLLDESG
-58 QSIGPGWY
+58 QKIGPGWY
-66 YQFQMDVGNNRKE
+66 YQFQMDVSNNRKE
-79 TRYAEITY
+79 TRYAKVDT
-87 GVVSGNSTSGTW
+87 GVVTGTSTSGTW
-99 YASADAALASQ
+99 YESADAALAKGQ
-110 ASFTLLDN
+110 TSFTLLSE
-118 QNISTLAKNLTV
+118 QTISGTLDRNLTV
-130 DTNGHTLSITS
+130 DTNGRMLTVGN
-141 ADMTKVTSLTVT
+141 ADMAKVTSLTVT
-153 DARYAAAQKAGLSGS
+153 DARYAAAQKVGDNTVS
-168 QGSVNWSINN
+168 QGAVSWNLD
-178 NSNGTQSFTLT
+178 NSGTGTQSFTLT

-194 KLSGSVTL
+194 QLSGSVSLT
-202 INPANHTITMTD
+202 NPANHTITMTD
-214 YAQISGSVNMSGN
+214 YAKIGGNVTMSGN
-227 ATNTNAQN
+227 AATNANAQN
-235 VSLSNNCEITGK
+235 VSLSNYSKITGA
-247 VTLTGNSS
+247 VELTGNSS
-255 RVNVASSKLTGGLS
+255 RVNVASSEMGALTLK
-269 LTGTGTQLMVNGI
+269 GTGTQLTVNGI
-282 VSKVGA
+282 ISKVGA
-288 VTLSSGTAT
+288 VTLNSAQSKT
-297 TGANA
+297 TGTNA
-302 TVTISQGTVD
+302 TVNISQGQVE
-312 SIAQDS
+312 SITQTAD
-318 TDKLKSPIKITV
+318 DLKSNIKITV

-336 SGATTIDKS
+336 GTITIVNGADIT
-345 ATIIVN
+345 VN
-351 QGTMGAVTLPS
+351 QGSTGTITLPS
-362 GSLTVNGPS
+362 GTLTVNGPS
-371 ARLGALTLNGTG
+371 ARLGALNLNGTG
-383 NTTFKVAGTGNSITN
+383 NTTFKVAGTGNSITSVN
-398 VSAGNGTSLSVDIAA
+398 ASNGTSLKVDIAA

-418 FGAVSLNGYKG
+418 FGAVSLDGYKG

-456 YQCVGGGST
+456 YQATDSSKVT

-479 QVTTTGT
+479 QATKGGT
-486 LTIVGQDTNSTIKGV
+486 LTIVGQATTSSPSGV
-501 ITFTRGTNEAGKL
+501 ITFMRGTNKAGEL
-514 NYYGVTTIAMLPN
+514 NYYGVTTIPMLPN
-527 KALGTVVATW
+527 KALGTPVATW
-537 TDTTHG
+537 TDTTNK
-543 NKTYNAGGSYDAP
+543 NKTYNAGGSYDVP

-579 GVLTTGDNA
+579 STATGTDVNH

-596 NVITLSGAVKPI
+596 NVITLSGAVEPI
-608 GGIASFQLN
+608 GGIATFQLN
-617 LLTDLVNSDTQKQVE
+617 LLTDLVDENQKQVI
-632 IPVWVNYDTVNKR
+632 IPVWVNYNSVNKR
-645 TFFGNQANLTGGLTV
+645 TYFGNQTLDGGLTV

-689 FKTDVDPTGAVK
+689 FTTSAADDGGVV

-723 LDEDTAASFD
+723 GSSFN
-733 WRRSTAVKQAVNAV
+733 WKNSTAVKQAVNAV

-786 SKDYTEVYLVPYL
+786 SSGYTDVWLVPYL
-799 NVTASKFNQNGTLT
+799 NVTASKYNQNGTLT

-820 RVEVRKGSDATTAI
+820 RVEVRKGSDAATAI

-849 DIGVVVKFG
+849 GTGVVVKFSND
-858 GTLNTMLTAGNNNAY
+858 LNNQINLNGNNAY
-873 MRQDDTYVYKNDS
+873 MRQDDTYVYQNSS
-886 DKAFT
+886 DGFT

-914 ERNRGAT
+914 ERKSGAP
-921 NTTHVGKGQT
+921 NTTHVPAGT
-931 AYYTTL
+931 IAYYTTL

-950 HEDRITVLNGYK
+950 YEDVITVLNGYK

-1168 GATTATVTPSFTVE
+1168 GATTATVTPSFAVE

-1292 LYRYNNYRGLSNGN
+1292 LYRYNNYRGLGNGN

>member
-20 PATALAATAPNAS
+20 PATVFAAAAETGKTS
-33 SPGDSGRTNV
+33 V
-43 RYYDKKQPTLLDASG
+43 RYYDKVQPNLKHETEG
-58 QSIGPGWY
+58 QDVGPGWF
-66 YQFQMDVGNNRKE
+66 FQTQVTLSDGKKE
-79 TRYAEITY
+79 TRYAEVTY
-87 GVVSGNSTSGTW
+87 GVVTGTSTSGTW
-99 YASADAALASQ
+99 YQDVDAALAKGQ
-110 ASFTLLDN
+110 TSFTLLNN
-118 QNISTLAKNLTV
+118 QTISSTLDRNLTV
-130 DTNGHTLSITS
+130 DTNGHTLTIGT

-153 DARYAAAQKAGLSGS
+153 DARYAADQKAGGIKGLHPGA
-168 QGSVNWSINN
+168 VNWSINN
-178 NSNGTQSFTLT
+178 DGTGTQSFTLT

-214 YAQISGSVNMSGN
+214 YAQISGNVNMSGN

-235 VSLSNNCEITGK
+235 VSLSNNCEITQL

-255 RVNVASSKLTGGLS
+255 RVNVASSKLTGGLN

-282 VSKVGA
+282 VSNVGA

-302 TVTISQGTVD
+302 TVNISQGTVA
-312 SIAQDS
+312 SINQANAP
-318 TDKLKSPIKITV
+318 LKSNIKITV
-330 GENGSV
+330 GENGSAGDITILN
-336 SGATTIDKS
+336 GADIT
-345 ATIIVN
+345 VN
-351 QGTMGAVTLPS
+351 QGSAGVIILPS
-362 GSLTVNGPS
+362 GTLTVNGPS

-383 NTTFKVAGTGNSITN
+383 NTTFKVAGTGNSITS
-398 VSAGNGTSLSVDIAA
+398 VSASNGTSLKVDIAA

-418 FGAVSLNGYKG
+418 FGNVTLTGYKG
-429 HGIKGGTYTSTA
+429 HGIKGGTYTGIA

-645 TFFGNQANLTGGLTV
+645 TFFGNQVNLTGGLTV

-689 FKTDVDPTGAVK
+689 FKTDVDPAGAVK

-733 WRRSTAVKQAVNAV
+733 WSRSTAVKQAVNAV

-820 RVEVRKGSDATTAI
+820 RVEVRKDSDATTAI

-858 GTLNTMLTAGNNNAY
+858 STLNTMLTAGNNNAY
-873 MRQDDTYVYKNDS
+873 MRQDDTYVYKNNS
-886 DKAFT
+886 GKAFT

-914 ERNRGAT
+914 ERHTQAK
-921 NTTHVGKGQT
+921 NTTHVPAGAT

-937 QAAVNDTQPQPKN
+937 QAAVNDTQPQVSPY
-950 HEDRITVLNGYK
+950 EDRITVLNGYK